1 MTTDTTEKGLESI
14 IEKSLL
20 ENSGY
25 LKGNPADYN
34 ADYAIDTGKLEAFL
48 LSTQEDKVQKSV
60 DFRNEHSR
68 HMFFERLKNDITK
81 RGVIDVLRKGFR
93 FNTTHFEMY
102 YPLPSELSEA
112 GQFYY
117 DNNLFSV
124 TRQVHFST
132 ANPDLSID
140 MVIFIN
146 GLPVVTIELKNHYT
160 GQTVA
165 NAVAQYSNPN
175 ERDPKQLL
183 LIPKRCAVHFAV
195 DDDNVKMC
203 TELKGKESW
212 FLPFDKG
219 VNGGAGNPVN
229 PNGPRTAYLWEYVL
243 TKQTLSY
250 IVENLAQVA
259 KFTDEKGR
267 LIKEVVVWPR
277 YHQLDA
283 VRYLVQETKSHP
295 LGQRFLIQHSA
306 GSGKSNTITW
316 LAFMLAQQL
325 NGNEKMMDS
334 IIVVTDRINL
344 DKQIRN
350 NINAY
355 NQLGNIVGW
364 ADSSESLRTQLSAG
378 KRIIITIVHKFP
390 YILKEIGSTLADRH
404 FAIII
409 DEAHSSQNGS
419 LSAKMNMALAG
430 VNAENEDDFED
441 ILNKT
446 IEGRKMVK
454 NANYYAFTATPKNK
468 TLEMFG
474 KKKVGLDG
482 KPILDPNGKVIF
494 EPHHNYTMMQAIQEG
509 FILDVLK
516 NYTPYQSY
524 YKVVESELIR
534 RRKED
539 PEFDRDQAQKKIRW
553 YVESRPETIEKKAAI
568 IVNHFINNVINK
580 AKVGGQAR
588 AMVVTSGIERAI
600 DYYFAINEQLK
611 NMRSPYKAVVA
622 FSGKKEYKGK
632 EETESSINGFPS
644 AEIEKN
650 MKVDPYRILV
660 VADKFQTG
668 YDEPL
673 LQTMYVDKV
682 LLDIKAVQTLSRL
695 NRCHPKK
702 KDTFILDFANNPEDI
717 QEAFQ
722 RYYKMT
728 CLGGETDPN
737 KLNDLVYEL
746 DEYNIYTFEDIER
759 YCRLYFGSASR
770 EELDPII
777 DACVDRFKA
786 DLQEEQQIACKSA
799 MKNFVRIYTFLAA
812 IMPFGSPEWEMR
824 WTFYKFLVT
833 KLPKLKRE
841 DFTEGL
847 LEAIDFDQLRI
858 VEQEAAKISLE
869 NENAEIA
876 PVPTGS
882 VVGGVKD
889 PDLAT
894 LSSILDE
901 FNTRYGGVEWEFPD
915 KVRKEIEELPK
926 ELAESESFANAVK
939 YADDNNIQLEG
950 GEALKQIIVNNMAA
964 RTELCRIFLDN
975 EEFQNFLIDR
985 IINAAK
991 PLVRAGLR

>member
-1 MTTDTTEKGLESI
+1 MPTDTSEKGLETL
-14 IEKSLL
+14 IEKYLL
-20 ENSGY
+20 EINGY
-25 LKGNPADYN
+25 YRGMPSDYST
-34 ADYAIDTGKLEAFL
+34 DYALDCDKLELFL
-48 LSTQEDKVQKSV
+48 CTTQEDKVQRTV
-60 DFRNEHSR
+60 DFKNPHIRHS
-68 HMFFERLKNDITK
+68 FFDRLKNEITK
-81 RGVIDVLRKGFR
+81 RGVIDVIRKGYNY
-93 FNTTHFEMY
+93 NTTHFDMY
-102 YPLPSELSEA
+102 YPFPSELSES
-112 GQFYY
+112 GQSYY
-117 DNNLFSV
+117 DRNIFSV
-124 TRQVHFST
+124 TRQVHFSV

-146 GLPVVTIELKNHYT
+146 GMPVITIELKNHYT
-160 GQTVA
+160 GQTVL

-175 ERDPKQLL
+175 ERNPKELL
-183 LIPKRCAVHFAV
+183 LQPRRCAVHFAV
-195 DDDNVKMC
+195 DDDNIRMC

-219 VNGGAGNPVN
+219 VDGGAGNPVN
-229 PNGPRTAYLWEYVL
+229 PSGPRTAYLWDYVL

-267 LIKEVVVWPR
+267 IVKESVVWPR

-283 VRYLVQETKSHP
+283 VRYLVQETKSHE
-295 LGQRFLIQHSA
+295 LGQKFLIQHSA

-325 NGNEKMMDS
+325 RGTEKLMDS
-334 IIVVTDRINL
+334 IIVVTDRVNL

-364 ADSSESLRTQLSAG
+364 ADSSETLRKELTAG

-390 YILKEIGSTLADRH
+390 FILKEIGTALADRR

-409 DEAHSSQNGS
+409 DEAHSSQSGS
-419 LSAKMNMALAG
+419 LSAKMNMAIAG
-430 VNAENEDDFED
+430 VDVENEEDFED

-474 KKKVGLDG
+474 KKIPQPDG
-482 KPILDPNGKVIF
+482 KPKF
-494 EPHHNYTMMQAIQEG
+494 EPHHNYTMRQAIQEG

-524 YKVVESELIR
+524 YKVVESEIIR
-534 RRKED
+534 KRKEN

-553 YVESRPETIEKKAAI
+553 YVESRPETVEKKAAI

-580 AKVGGQAR
+580 NQVGGQAR
-588 AMVVTSGIERAI
+588 AMVVTAGIERAI
-600 DYYFAINEQLK
+600 DYYYAISKQLQD
-611 NMRSPYKAVVA
+611 MRSPYKAVIA
-622 FSGKKEYKGK
+622 FSGKKVYHGK
-632 EETESSINGFPS
+632 EETEASINKFPS
-644 AEIEKN
+644 ADIEKN
-650 MKVDPYRILV
+650 MKLDPYRILV

-673 LQTMYVDKV
+673 LHTMYVDKG
-682 LLDIKAVQTLSRL
+682 LTDIKAVQTLSRL

-702 KDTFILDFANNPEDI
+702 KDTFILDFANDPEDI
-717 QEAFQ
+717 KESFQ

-728 CLGGETDPN
+728 TLAGETDPN
-737 KLNDLVYEL
+737 KLNDLIFEL
-746 DEYNIYTFEDIER
+746 DEFNIYTQAEIDL
-759 YCRLYFGSASR
+759 YCRKYLGSALR

-777 DACVDRFKA
+777 DTCVERFKN

-812 IMPFGSPEWEMR
+812 IMPFGSEDWEKR
-824 WTFYKFLVT
+824 WTFYKYLVT

-847 LEAIDFDQLRI
+847 LESIDFDQLRI
-858 VEQEAAKISLE
+858 VEQEAAKIFLE

-876 PVPTGS
+876 PVPTGN
-882 VVGGVKD
+882 GAAGKKE
-889 PDLAT
+889 PDLVK
-894 LSSILDE
+894 LSDILEE
-901 FNTRYGGVEWEFPD
+901 FNQRYGGVDWEYPD
-915 KVRKEIEELPK
+915 KVKKDIDELPK
-926 ELAESESFANAVK
+926 ELAENESFANAVLH
-939 YADDNNIQLEG
+939 ADEDNVQIEG
-950 GEALKQIIVNNMAA
+950 GEALKQIILNNMNA
-964 RTELCRIFLDN
+964 RTELFRVFLDDIN
-975 EEFQNFLIDR
+975 FQNFLVER
-985 IINAAK
+985 VINAARTM
-991 PLVRAGLR
+991 VRATAG

>member
-1 MTTDTTEKGLESI
+1 MPTDTSEKGLETL
-14 IEKSLL
+14 IEKCLL
-20 ENSGY
+20 ETNGY
-25 LKGNPADYN
+25 YRGVPSDYST
-34 ADYAIDTGKLEAFL
+34 DYALDCDKLELFL
-48 LSTQEDKVQKSV
+48 CSTQEDKVQRTV
-60 DFRNEHSR
+60 DFKNPHIRHS
-68 HMFFERLKNDITK
+68 FFDRLKNEITK
-81 RGVIDVLRKGFR
+81 RGVIDVIRKGYNY
-93 FNTTHFEMY
+93 NTTHFDMY
-102 YPLPSELSEA
+102 YPFPSELSES
-112 GQFYY
+112 GQSYY
-117 DNNLFSV
+117 DRNIFSV
-124 TRQVHFST
+124 TRQVHFSV

-146 GLPVVTIELKNHYT
+146 GMPVITIELKNHYT
-160 GQTVA
+160 GQTVL

-175 ERDPKQLL
+175 ERNPKELL
-183 LIPKRCAVHFAV
+183 LQPRRCAVHFAV
-195 DDDNVKMC
+195 DDDNIRMC

-219 VNGGAGNPVN
+219 VDGGAGNPVN
-229 PNGPRTAYLWEYVL
+229 PSGPRTAYLWDYVL

-267 LIKEVVVWPR
+267 VVKESVVWPR

-283 VRYLVQETKSHP
+283 VRYLVQETKSHE
-295 LGQRFLIQHSA
+295 LGQKFLIQHSA

-325 NGNEKMMDS
+325 RGTEKLMDS
-334 IIVVTDRINL
+334 IIVVTDRVNL

-364 ADSSESLRTQLSAG
+364 ADSSETLRKELTAG

-390 YILKEIGSTLADRH
+390 FILKEIGTALADRR

-409 DEAHSSQNGS
+409 DEAHSSQSGS
-419 LSAKMNMALAG
+419 LSAKMNMAIAG
-430 VNAENEDDFED
+430 VDVENEEDFED

-474 KKKVGLDG
+474 KKIPQPDG
-482 KPILDPNGKVIF
+482 KPKF
-494 EPHHNYTMMQAIQEG
+494 EPHHNYTMRQAIQEG

-524 YKVVESELIR
+524 YKVVESEIVR
-534 RRKED
+534 KRKEN

-553 YVESRPETIEKKAAI
+553 YVESRPETVEKKAAI

-580 AKVGGQAR
+580 NKVGGQAR
-588 AMVVTSGIERAI
+588 AMVVTAGIERAI
-600 DYYFAINEQLK
+600 DYYYAISKQLQDMK
-611 NMRSPYKAVVA
+611 SPYKAVIA
-622 FSGKKEYKGK
+622 FSGKKVYHGK
-632 EETESSINGFPS
+632 EETEASINKFPS
-644 AEIEKN
+644 ADIEKN
-650 MKVDPYRILV
+650 MKVDSYRILV

-673 LQTMYVDKV
+673 LHTMYVDKG
-682 LLDIKAVQTLSRL
+682 LTDIKAVQTLSRL

-702 KDTFILDFANNPEDI
+702 KDTFILDFANDPEDI
-717 QEAFQ
+717 KESFQ

-728 CLGGETDPN
+728 TLSGETDPN
-737 KLNDLVYEL
+737 KLNDLIFEL
-746 DEYNIYTFEDIER
+746 DEFNIYTQAEIDL
-759 YCRLYFGSASR
+759 YCRKYLGSSPR

-777 DACVDRFKA
+777 DTCVERFKN

-799 MKNFVRIYTFLAA
+799 MKNFVRIYAFLAA
-812 IMPFGSPEWEMR
+812 IMPFGSEDWEKR
-824 WTFYKFLVT
+824 WTFYKYLVT

-847 LEAIDFDQLRI
+847 LESIDFDQLRI
-858 VEQEAAKISLE
+858 VEQEAAKISVE

-876 PVPTGS
+876 PVPTGN
-882 VVGGVKD
+882 GAAGKKE
-889 PDLAT
+889 PDLVK
-894 LSSILDE
+894 LSDILEE
-901 FNTRYGGVEWEFPD
+901 FNQRYGGVEWEYPD
-915 KVRKEIEELPK
+915 KVKKDIDELPK
-926 ELAESESFANAVK
+926 ELAENESFANAVLH
-939 YADDNNIQLEG
+939 ADESTVQIEG
-950 GEALKQIIVNNMAA
+950 GDALQQIIVKNMAA
-964 RTELCRIFLDN
+964 RSELFRIFLEN
-975 EEFQNFLIDR
+975 QEFQNFLVER
-985 IINAAK
+985 VINVARTMVRGAA
-991 PLVRAGLR
+991 G

>member
-1 MTTDTTEKGLESI
+1 MPTDTSEKGLETL
-14 IEKSLL
+14 IEKCLL
-20 ENSGY
+20 ETNGY
-25 LKGNPADYN
+25 YRGMPSDYST
-34 ADYAIDTGKLEAFL
+34 DYALDCDKLEAFL
-48 LSTQEDKVQKSV
+48 WDTQEDKVQRTV
-60 DFRNEHSR
+60 DFKNPHIRHS
-68 HMFFERLKNDITK
+68 FFDRLKNEITK
-81 RGVIDVLRKGFR
+81 RGVIDVIRKGYNY
-93 FNTTHFEMY
+93 NTTHFDMY
-102 YPLPSELSEA
+102 YPFPSELSES
-112 GQFYY
+112 GQSYY
-117 DNNLFSV
+117 DRNIFSV
-124 TRQVHFST
+124 TRQVHFSV

-146 GLPVVTIELKNHYT
+146 GMPVITIELKNHYT
-160 GQTVA
+160 GQTVL

-175 ERDPKQLL
+175 ERNPKELL
-183 LIPKRCAVHFAV
+183 LQPRRCAVHFAV
-195 DDDNVKMC
+195 DDDNIRMC

-219 VNGGAGNPVN
+219 VDGGAGNPVN
-229 PNGPRTAYLWEYVL
+229 PGGPRTAYLWDYVL

-267 LIKEVVVWPR
+267 VVKESVVWPR

-283 VRYLVQETKSHP
+283 VRYLVQETKSHE
-295 LGQRFLIQHSA
+295 LGQKFLIQHSA

-325 NGNEKMMDS
+325 RGTEKLMDS
-334 IIVVTDRINL
+334 IIVVTDRVNL

-364 ADSSESLRTQLSAG
+364 ADSSETLRKELTAG

-390 YILKEIGSTLADRH
+390 FILKEIGTALADRR

-409 DEAHSSQNGS
+409 DEAHSSQSGS
-419 LSAKMNMALAG
+419 LSAKMNMAIAG
-430 VNAENEDDFED
+430 VNVENEEDFED

-474 KKKVGLDG
+474 KKIPQPDG
-482 KPILDPNGKVIF
+482 KPKFD
-494 EPHHNYTMMQAIQEG
+494 PHHNYTMRQAIQES

-524 YKVVESELIR
+524 YKVVESEIIR
-534 RRKED
+534 KRKEN

-553 YVESRPETIEKKAAI
+553 YVESRPETVEKKAAI

-580 AKVGGQAR
+580 NKVGGQAR
-588 AMVVTSGIERAI
+588 AMVVTAGIERAI
-600 DYYFAINEQLK
+600 DYYYAISKQLQD
-611 NMRSPYKAVVA
+611 MRSPYKAVVA
-622 FSGKKEYKGK
+622 FSGKKMYHGK
-632 EETESSINGFPS
+632 EETEASINKFPS
-644 AEIEKN
+644 ADIEKN

-673 LQTMYVDKV
+673 LHTMYVDKG
-682 LLDIKAVQTLSRL
+682 LTDIKAVQTLSRL

-702 KDTFILDFANNPEDI
+702 KDTFILDFANDPEDI
-717 QEAFQ
+717 KESFQ

-728 CLGGETDPN
+728 TLAGETDPN
-737 KLNDLVYEL
+737 KLNDLIFEL
-746 DEYNIYTFEDIER
+746 DEFNIYTQAEIDL
-759 YCRLYFGSASR
+759 YCRKYLGSSPR

-777 DACVDRFKA
+777 DTCVERFKN

-812 IMPFGSPEWEMR
+812 IMPFGSEDWEKR
-824 WTFYKFLVT
+824 WTFYKYLVT

-847 LEAIDFDQLRI
+847 LESIDFDQLRI

-876 PVPTGS
+876 PVPTGN
-882 VVGGVKD
+882 GAAGKKE
-889 PDLAT
+889 PDLVK
-894 LSSILDE
+894 LSDILEE
-901 FNTRYGGVEWEFPD
+901 FNQRYGGVDWEYPD
-915 KVRKEIEELPK
+915 KVKKDIDELPK
-926 ELAESESFANAVK
+926 ELAENESFANAVLH
-939 YADDNNIQLEG
+939 ADESTVQIEG
-950 GEALKQIIVNNMAA
+950 GDALQQIIVKNMAA
-964 RTELCRIFLDN
+964 RSELFRIFLEN
-975 EEFQNFLIDR
+975 QEFQNFLVER
-985 IINAAK
+985 VINVARTMVQMYAK
-991 PLVRAGLR
+991 M

>member
-1 MTTDTTEKGLESI
+1 MPTDTSEKGLETL
-14 IEKSLL
+14 IEKYLL
-20 ENSGY
+20 EQNGY
-25 LKGNPADYN
+25 YRGVPSDYST
-34 ADYAIDTGKLEAFL
+34 DYALDCDKLELFL
-48 LSTQEDKVQKSV
+48 CTTQEDKVQRTV
-60 DFRNEHSR
+60 DFKNPHIRHS
-68 HMFFERLKNDITK
+68 FFDRLKNEITK
-81 RGVIDVLRKGFR
+81 RGVIDVIRKGYNY
-93 FNTTHFEMY
+93 NTTHFDMY
-102 YPLPSELSEA
+102 YPFPSELSES
-112 GQFYY
+112 GQSYY
-117 DNNLFSV
+117 DRNIFSV
-124 TRQVHFST
+124 TRQVHFSV

-146 GLPVVTIELKNHYT
+146 GMPVITIELKNHYT
-160 GQTVA
+160 GQTVL

-175 ERDPKQLL
+175 ERNPKELL
-183 LIPKRCAVHFAV
+183 LQPRRCAVHFAV
-195 DDDNVKMC
+195 DDDNIRMC
-203 TELKGKESW
+203 SELKGKESW

-219 VNGGAGNPVN
+219 VDGGAGNPVN
-229 PNGPRTAYLWEYVL
+229 PSGPRTAYLWDYVL

-267 LIKEVVVWPR
+267 VVKESVVWPR

-283 VRYLVQETKSHP
+283 VRYLVQETKSHE
-295 LGQRFLIQHSA
+295 LGQKFLIQHSA

-325 NGNEKMMDS
+325 RGTEKLMDS
-334 IIVVTDRINL
+334 IIVVTDRVNL

-364 ADSSESLRTQLSAG
+364 ADSSETLRKELTAG

-390 YILKEIGSTLADRH
+390 FILKEIGTALADRR

-409 DEAHSSQNGS
+409 DEAHSSQSGS
-419 LSAKMNMALAG
+419 LSAKMNMAIAG
-430 VNAENEDDFED
+430 VDVESEEDFED

-474 KKKVGLDG
+474 KKIPQPDG
-482 KPILDPNGKVIF
+482 KPKF
-494 EPHHNYTMMQAIQEG
+494 EPHHNYTMRQAIQEG

-524 YKVVESELIR
+524 YKVVESEIIR
-534 RRKED
+534 KRKEN

-553 YVESRPETIEKKAAI
+553 YVESRPETVEKKAAI

-580 AKVGGQAR
+580 NKVGGQAR
-588 AMVVTSGIERAI
+588 AMVVTAGIERAI
-600 DYYFAINEQLK
+600 DYYYAISKQLQD
-611 NMRSPYKAVVA
+611 MRSPYKAVVA
-622 FSGKKEYKGK
+622 FSGKKVYHGK
-632 EETESSINGFPS
+632 EETEASINKFPS
-644 AEIEKN
+644 ADIEKN

-673 LQTMYVDKV
+673 LHTMYVDKG
-682 LLDIKAVQTLSRL
+682 LTDIKAVQTLSRL

-702 KDTFILDFANNPEDI
+702 KDTFILDFANDPEDI
-717 QEAFQ
+717 KESFQ

-728 CLGGETDPN
+728 TLAGETDPN
-737 KLNDLVYEL
+737 KLNDLIFEL
-746 DEYNIYTFEDIER
+746 DEFNIYTQAEIDL
-759 YCRLYFGSASR
+759 YCRKYLGSSPR

-777 DACVDRFKA
+777 DTCVERFKN

-812 IMPFGSPEWEMR
+812 IMPFGSEDWEKR
-824 WTFYKFLVT
+824 WTFYKYLVT

-847 LEAIDFDQLRI
+847 LESIDFDQLRI

-876 PVPTGS
+876 PVPTGN
-882 VVGGVKD
+882 GAAGKKE
-889 PDLAT
+889 PDLVK
-894 LSSILDE
+894 LSDILEE
-901 FNTRYGGVEWEFPD
+901 FNQRYGGVDWEYPD
-915 KVRKEIEELPK
+915 KVKKDIDELPK
-926 ELAESESFANAVK
+926 ELAENESFANAVLH
-939 YADDNNIQLEG
+939 ADESTVQIEG
-950 GEALKQIIVNNMAA
+950 NDALQQIIVKNMAA
-964 RTELCRIFLDN
+964 RSELFRIFLEN
-975 EEFQNFLIDR
+975 QEFQNFLVER
-985 IINAAK
+985 VINVARTMVRGAA
-991 PLVRAGLR
+991 G

>member
-1 MTTDTTEKGLESI
+1 MSTDTSEKGLETL
-14 IEKSLL
+14 IEKYLL
-20 ENSGY
+20 EANGY
-25 LKGNPADYN
+25 YRGMPSDYST
-34 ADYAIDTGKLEAFL
+34 DYALDCDKLELFL
-48 LSTQEDKVQKSV
+48 CSTQEDKVQRTV
-60 DFRNEHSR
+60 DFKNPHIRHS
-68 HMFFERLKNDITK
+68 FFDRLKNEITK
-81 RGVIDVLRKGFR
+81 RGVIDVIRKGYNY
-93 FNTTHFEMY
+93 NTTHFDMY
-102 YPLPSELSEA
+102 YPFPSELSES
-112 GQFYY
+112 GQSYY
-117 DNNLFSV
+117 DRNIFSV
-124 TRQVHFST
+124 TRQVHFSV

-146 GLPVVTIELKNHYT
+146 GMPVITIELKNHYT
-160 GQTVA
+160 GQTVL

-175 ERDPKQLL
+175 ERNPKELL
-183 LIPKRCAVHFAV
+183 LQPRRCAVHFAV
-195 DDDNVKMC
+195 DDDNIRMC
-203 TELKGKESW
+203 SELKGKESW

-219 VNGGAGNPVN
+219 VDGGAGNPVN
-229 PNGPRTAYLWEYVL
+229 PSGPRTAYLWDYVL

-267 LIKEVVVWPR
+267 LVKESVVWPR

-283 VRYLVQETKSHP
+283 VRYLVQETKSHE
-295 LGQRFLIQHSA
+295 LGQKFLIQHSA

-325 NGNEKMMDS
+325 RGTEKLMDS
-334 IIVVTDRINL
+334 IIVVTDRVNL

-364 ADSSESLRTQLSAG
+364 ADSSETLRKELTAG

-390 YILKEIGSTLADRH
+390 FILKEIGTALADRR

-409 DEAHSSQNGS
+409 DEAHSSQSGS
-419 LSAKMNMALAG
+419 LSAKMNMAIAG
-430 VNAENEDDFED
+430 VDVENEEDFED

-474 KKKVGLDG
+474 KKIPQPDG
-482 KPILDPNGKVIF
+482 KPKF
-494 EPHHNYTMMQAIQEG
+494 EPHHNYTMRQAIQEG

-524 YKVVESELIR
+524 YKVVESEIIR
-534 RRKED
+534 KRKEN

-553 YVESRPETIEKKAAI
+553 YVESRPETVEKKAAI

-580 AKVGGQAR
+580 NKVGGQAR
-588 AMVVTSGIERAI
+588 AMVVTAGIERAI
-600 DYYFAINEQLK
+600 DYYYAISKQLQD
-611 NMRSPYKAVVA
+611 MRSPYKAVIA
-622 FSGKKEYKGK
+622 FSGKKMYHGK
-632 EETESSINGFPS
+632 EETESSINKFPS
-644 AEIEKN
+644 ADIEKN
-650 MKVDPYRILV
+650 MKLDPYRILV

-673 LQTMYVDKV
+673 LHTMYVDKG
-682 LLDIKAVQTLSRL
+682 LTDIKAVQTLSRL

-702 KDTFILDFANNPEDI
+702 KDTFILDFANDPEDI
-717 QEAFQ
+717 KESFQ

-728 CLGGETDPN
+728 TLAGETDPN
-737 KLNDLVYEL
+737 KLNDLIFEL
-746 DEYNIYTFEDIER
+746 DEFNIYTQAEIDL
-759 YCRLYFGSASR
+759 YCRKYLGSSPR

-777 DACVDRFKA
+777 DTCVERFKN

-812 IMPFGSPEWEMR
+812 IMPFGSEDWEKR
-824 WTFYKFLVT
+824 WTFYKYLVM

-847 LEAIDFDQLRI
+847 LESIDFDQLRI

-876 PVPTGS
+876 PVPTGN
-882 VVGGVKD
+882 GAAGKKE
-889 PDLAT
+889 PDLVK
-894 LSSILDE
+894 LSDILEE
-901 FNTRYGGVEWEFPD
+901 FNQRYGGVEWEYPD
-915 KVRKEIEELPK
+915 KVKKDIDELPK
-926 ELAESESFANAVK
+926 ELAENESFANAVLH
-939 YADDNNIQLEG
+939 ADESTVQIEG
-950 GEALKQIIVNNMAA
+950 GDALQQIIVKNMAA
-964 RTELCRIFLDN
+964 RSELFRIFLEN
-975 EEFQNFLIDR
+975 QEFQNFLVER
-985 IINAAK
+985 VINAARTM
-991 PLVRAGLR
+991 VRGAVG

>member
-1 MTTDTTEKGLESI
+1 MPTDTSEKGLETL
-14 IEKSLL
+14 IEKYLL
-20 ENSGY
+20 EQNGY
-25 LKGNPADYN
+25 FRGMPSDYST
-34 ADYAIDTGKLEAFL
+34 DYALDCDKLEAFL
-48 LSTQEDKVQKSV
+48 WDTQEDKVQKAV
-60 DFRNEHSR
+60 DFKNPHIRHS
-68 HMFFERLKNDITK
+68 FFDRLKNEITK
-81 RGVIDVLRKGFR
+81 RGVIDVIRKGYNY
-93 FNTTHFEMY
+93 NTTHFDLY
-102 YPLPSELSEA
+102 YPLPSELSEL
-112 GQFYY
+112 GLTFYEH
-117 DNNLFSV
+117 NIFSV
-124 TRQVHFST
+124 TRQVHFSV

-146 GLPVVTIELKNHYT
+146 GMPVITIELKNHYT
-160 GQTVA
+160 GQTVL

-175 ERDPKQLL
+175 ERNPKELL
-183 LIPKRCAVHFAV
+183 LQPRRCAVHFAV
-195 DDDNVKMC
+195 DDDNIRMC

-219 VNGGAGNPVN
+219 VDGGAGNPVN
-229 PNGPRTAYLWEYVL
+229 PSGPRTAYLWDYVL

-267 LIKEVVVWPR
+267 VVKESVVWPR

-283 VRYLVQETKSHP
+283 VRYLVQETKSHE
-295 LGQRFLIQHSA
+295 LGQKFLIQHSA

-325 NGNEKMMDS
+325 RGTEKLMDS
-334 IIVVTDRINL
+334 IIVVTDRVNL

-364 ADSSESLRTQLSAG
+364 ADSSETLRKELTAG

-390 YILKEIGSTLADRH
+390 FILKEIGTALADRR

-409 DEAHSSQNGS
+409 DEAHSSQSGS
-419 LSAKMNMALAG
+419 LSAKMNMAIAG
-430 VNAENEDDFED
+430 VDVENEEDFED

-474 KKKVGLDG
+474 KKIPQPDG
-482 KPILDPNGKVIF
+482 KPKF
-494 EPHHNYTMMQAIQEG
+494 EPHHNYTMRQAIQEG

-524 YKVVESELIR
+524 YKVVESEIIR
-534 RRKED
+534 KRKEN

-553 YVESRPETIEKKAAI
+553 YVECRPETVEKKAAI

-580 AKVGGQAR
+580 NKVGGQAR
-588 AMVVTSGIERAI
+588 AMVVTAGIERAI
-600 DYYFAINEQLK
+600 DYYYAISKQLQDMK
-611 NMRSPYKAVVA
+611 SPYKAVIA
-622 FSGKKEYKGK
+622 FSGKKVYHGK
-632 EETESSINGFPS
+632 EETEASINKFPS
-644 AEIEKN
+644 ADIEKN
-650 MKVDPYRILV
+650 MKMDPYRILV

-673 LQTMYVDKV
+673 LHTMYVDKG
-682 LLDIKAVQTLSRL
+682 LTDIKAVQTLSRL

-702 KDTFILDFANNPEDI
+702 KDTFILDFANDPEDI
-717 QEAFQ
+717 KESFQ

-728 CLGGETDPN
+728 TLAGETDPN
-737 KLNDLVYEL
+737 KLNDLIFEL
-746 DEYNIYTFEDIER
+746 DEFNIYTQAEIDL
-759 YCRLYFGSASR
+759 YCRKYLGSSPR

-777 DACVDRFKA
+777 DTCVERFKN

-812 IMPFGSPEWEMR
+812 IMPFGSEDWEKR
-824 WTFYKFLVT
+824 WTFYKYLVT

-847 LEAIDFDQLRI
+847 LESIDFDQLRI

-876 PVPTGS
+876 PVPTGN
-882 VVGGVKD
+882 GAAGKKE
-889 PDLAT
+889 PDLVK
-894 LSSILDE
+894 LSDILEE
-901 FNTRYGGVEWEFPD
+901 FNQRYGGVDWEYPD
-915 KVRKEIEELPK
+915 KVKKDIDELPK
-926 ELAESESFANAVK
+926 ELAENESFANAVLH
-939 YADDNNIQLEG
+939 ADESTVQIEG
-950 GEALKQIIVNNMAA
+950 GDALQQIIVKNMAA
-964 RTELCRIFLDN
+964 RSELFRIFLEN
-975 EEFQNFLIDR
+975 QEFQNFLVER
-985 IINAAK
+985 VINAARTM
-991 PLVRAGLR
+991 VRGAVG

>member
-1 MTTDTTEKGLESI
+1 MPTDTSEKGLETL
-14 IEKSLL
+14 IEKCLL
-20 ENSGY
+20 ETNGY
-25 LKGNPADYN
+25 YRGMPSDYST
-34 ADYAIDTGKLEAFL
+34 DYALDCDKLELFL
-48 LSTQEDKVQKSV
+48 CSTQEDKVQRTV
-60 DFRNEHSR
+60 DFKNPHIRHS
-68 HMFFERLKNDITK
+68 FFDRLKNEITK
-81 RGVIDVLRKGFR
+81 RGVIDVIRKGYNY
-93 FNTTHFEMY
+93 NTTHFDMY
-102 YPLPSELSEA
+102 YPFPSELSES
-112 GQFYY
+112 GQSYY
-117 DNNLFSV
+117 DRNIFSV
-124 TRQVHFST
+124 TRQVHFSV

-146 GLPVVTIELKNHYT
+146 GMPVITIELKNHYT
-160 GQTVA
+160 GQTVL

-175 ERDPKQLL
+175 ERNPKELL
-183 LIPKRCAVHFAV
+183 LQPRRCAVHFAV
-195 DDDNVKMC
+195 DDDNIRMC

-219 VNGGAGNPVN
+219 VDGGAGNPVN
-229 PNGPRTAYLWEYVL
+229 PSGPRTAYLWDYVL

-267 LIKEVVVWPR
+267 VVKESVVWPR

-283 VRYLVQETKSHP
+283 VRYLVQETKSHE
-295 LGQRFLIQHSA
+295 LGQKFLIQHSA

-325 NGNEKMMDS
+325 RGTEKLMDS
-334 IIVVTDRINL
+334 IIVVTDRVNL

-364 ADSSESLRTQLSAG
+364 ADSSETLRKELTAG

-390 YILKEIGSTLADRH
+390 FILKEIGTALADRR

-409 DEAHSSQNGS
+409 DEAHSSQSGS
-419 LSAKMNMALAG
+419 LSAKMNMAIAG
-430 VNAENEDDFED
+430 IDVENEEDFED

-474 KKKVGLDG
+474 KKIPQPDG
-482 KPILDPNGKVIF
+482 KPKF
-494 EPHHNYTMMQAIQEG
+494 EPHHNYTMRQAIQEG

-524 YKVVESELIR
+524 YKVVESEIIR
-534 RRKED
+534 KRKEN

-553 YVESRPETIEKKAAI
+553 YVESRPETVEKKAAI

-580 AKVGGQAR
+580 NKVGGQAR
-588 AMVVTSGIERAI
+588 AMVVTAGIERAI
-600 DYYFAINEQLK
+600 DYYYAISKQLQD
-611 NMRSPYKAVVA
+611 MRSPYKAVVA
-622 FSGKKEYKGK
+622 FSGKKVYHGK
-632 EETESSINGFPS
+632 EETEASINKFPS
-644 AEIEKN
+644 ADIEKN

-673 LQTMYVDKV
+673 LHTMYVDKG
-682 LLDIKAVQTLSRL
+682 LTDIKAVQTLSRL

-702 KDTFILDFANNPEDI
+702 KDTFILDFANDPEDI
-717 QEAFQ
+717 KESFQ

-728 CLGGETDPN
+728 TLAGETDPN
-737 KLNDLVYEL
+737 KLNDLIFEL
-746 DEYNIYTFEDIER
+746 DEFNIYTQAEIDL
-759 YCRLYFGSASR
+759 YCRKYLGSSPR

-777 DACVDRFKA
+777 DTCVERFKN

-812 IMPFGSPEWEMR
+812 IMPFGSENWEKR
-824 WTFYKFLVT
+824 WTFYKYLVT

-847 LEAIDFDQLRI
+847 LESIDFDQLRI

-876 PVPTGS
+876 PVPTGN
-882 VVGGVKD
+882 GAAGKKE
-889 PDLAT
+889 PDLVK
-894 LSSILDE
+894 LSDILEE
-901 FNTRYGGVEWEFPD
+901 FNQRYGGVEWEYPD
-915 KVRKEIEELPK
+915 KVKKDIDELPK
-926 ELAESESFANAVK
+926 ELAENESFANAVLH
-939 YADDNNIQLEG
+939 ADESTVQIEG
-950 GEALKQIIVNNMAA
+950 GDALQQIIVKNMAA
-964 RTELCRIFLDN
+964 RSELFRIFLEN
-975 EEFQNFLIDR
+975 QEFQNFLVER
-985 IINAAK
+985 VINVARTMVRGAA
-991 PLVRAGLR
+991 G

>member
-1 MTTDTTEKGLESI
+1 MPTDTSEKGLETL
-14 IEKSLL
+14 IEKCLL
-20 ENSGY
+20 ETNGY
-25 LKGNPADYN
+25 YRGVPSDYST
-34 ADYAIDTGKLEAFL
+34 DYALDCDKLELFL
-48 LSTQEDKVQKSV
+48 CSTQEDKVQRTV
-60 DFRNEHSR
+60 DFKNPHIRHS
-68 HMFFERLKNDITK
+68 FFDRLKNEITK
-81 RGVIDVLRKGFR
+81 RGVIDVIRKGYNY
-93 FNTTHFEMY
+93 NTTHFDMY
-102 YPLPSELSEA
+102 YPFPSELSES
-112 GQFYY
+112 GQSYY
-117 DNNLFSV
+117 DQNIFSV
-124 TRQVHFST
+124 TRQVHFSV

-146 GLPVVTIELKNHYT
+146 GMPVITIELKNHYT
-160 GQTVA
+160 GQTVL

-175 ERDPKQLL
+175 ERNPKELL
-183 LIPKRCAVHFAV
+183 LQPRRCAVHFAV
-195 DDDNVKMC
+195 DDDNIRMC

-219 VNGGAGNPVN
+219 VDGGAGNPVN
-229 PNGPRTAYLWEYVL
+229 PSGPRTAYLWDYVL
-243 TKQTLSY
+243 TKQALSY

-267 LIKEVVVWPR
+267 VVKESVVWPR

-283 VRYLVQETKSHP
+283 VRYLVQETKSHE
-295 LGQRFLIQHSA
+295 LGQKFLIQHSA

-325 NGNEKMMDS
+325 RGTEKLMDS
-334 IIVVTDRINL
+334 IIVVTDRVNL

-364 ADSSESLRTQLSAG
+364 ADSSETLRKELTAG

-390 YILKEIGSTLADRH
+390 FILKEIGTALADRR

-409 DEAHSSQNGS
+409 DEAHSSQSGS
-419 LSAKMNMALAG
+419 LSAKMNMAIAG
-430 VNAENEDDFED
+430 VDVENEEDFED

-474 KKKVGLDG
+474 KKIPQPDG
-482 KPILDPNGKVIF
+482 TSKF
-494 EPHHNYTMMQAIQEG
+494 EPHHNYTMRQAIQEG

-524 YKVVESELIR
+524 YKVVESEIIR
-534 RRKED
+534 KRKEN

-553 YVESRPETIEKKAAI
+553 YVESRPETVEKKAAI

-580 AKVGGQAR
+580 NKVGGQAR
-588 AMVVTSGIERAI
+588 AMVVTAGIERAI
-600 DYYFAINEQLK
+600 DYYYAISKQLQDMK
-611 NMRSPYKAVVA
+611 SPYKAVVA
-622 FSGKKEYKGK
+622 FSGKKVYHGK
-632 EETESSINGFPS
+632 EETEANINKFPS
-644 AEIEKN
+644 ADIEKN
-650 MKVDPYRILV
+650 IKVDPYRIHV

-673 LQTMYVDKV
+673 LHTMYVDKG

-702 KDTFILDFANNPEDI
+702 KDTFILDFANDPEDI
-717 QEAFQ
+717 KESFQ

-728 CLGGETDPN
+728 TLAGETDPN
-737 KLNDLVYEL
+737 KLNDLIFEL
-746 DEYNIYTFEDIER
+746 DEYNIYTQAEIDL
-759 YCRLYFGSASR
+759 YCRKYLGSSPR

-777 DACVDRFKA
+777 DTCVERFKN

-812 IMPFGSPEWEMR
+812 IMPFGSEDWEKR
-824 WTFYKFLVT
+824 WTFYKYIVT

-847 LEAIDFDQLRI
+847 LESIDFDQLRI

-876 PVPTGS
+876 PVPTGN
-882 VVGGVKD
+882 GAAGKKE
-889 PDLAT
+889 PDLVK
-894 LSSILDE
+894 LSDILEE
-901 FNTRYGGVEWEFPD
+901 FNQRYGGVEWEYPD
-915 KVRKEIEELPK
+915 KVKKDIDELPK
-926 ELAESESFANAVK
+926 ELAENESFANAVLH
-939 YADDNNIQLEG
+939 ADESTVQIEG
-950 GEALKQIIVNNMAA
+950 NDALQQIIVKNMAA
-964 RTELCRIFLDN
+964 RSELFRIFLEN
-975 EEFQNFLIDR
+975 QEFQNFLVER
-985 IINAAK
+985 VINVARTMVRGAA
-991 PLVRAGLR
+991 G

>member
-1 MTTDTTEKGLESI
+1 MSTDTSEKGLETL
-14 IEKSLL
+14 IEKYLL
-20 ENSGY
+20 ETNGY
-25 LKGNPADYN
+25 YRGIPSDYST
-34 ADYAIDTGKLEAFL
+34 DYALDCDKLELFL
-48 LSTQEDKVQKSV
+48 CTTQEEKVQRTV
-60 DFRNEHSR
+60 DFKNPHIRHS
-68 HMFFERLKNDITK
+68 FFDRLKNEITK
-81 RGVIDVLRKGFR
+81 RGVIDVIRKGYNY
-93 FNTTHFEMY
+93 NTTHFDMY
-102 YPLPSELSEA
+102 YPFPSELSES
-112 GQFYY
+112 GQSYY
-117 DNNLFSV
+117 DRNIFSV
-124 TRQVHFST
+124 TRQVHFSV

-146 GLPVVTIELKNHYT
+146 GMPVITIELKNHYT
-160 GQTVA
+160 GQTVL

-175 ERDPKQLL
+175 ERNPKELL
-183 LIPKRCAVHFAV
+183 LQPRRCAVHFAV
-195 DDDNVKMC
+195 DDDNIRMC

-219 VNGGAGNPVN
+219 VDGGAGNPVN
-229 PNGPRTAYLWEYVL
+229 PSGPRTAYLWDYVL

-267 LIKEVVVWPR
+267 LVKESVVWPR

-283 VRYLVQETKSHP
+283 VRYLVQETKSHE
-295 LGQRFLIQHSA
+295 LGQKFLIQHSA

-325 NGNEKMMDS
+325 RGTEKLMYS
-334 IIVVTDRINL
+334 IIVVTDRVNL

-364 ADSSESLRTQLSAG
+364 ADSSETLRKELTAG

-390 YILKEIGSTLADRH
+390 FILKEIGTALADRR

-409 DEAHSSQNGS
+409 DEAHSSQSGS
-419 LSAKMNMALAG
+419 LSAKMNMAIAG
-430 VNAENEDDFED
+430 VDVENEEDFED

-474 KKKVGLDG
+474 KKIPQPDG
-482 KPILDPNGKVIF
+482 KPKF
-494 EPHHNYTMMQAIQEG
+494 EPHHNYTMRQAIQEG

-524 YKVVESELIR
+524 YKVVESEIIR
-534 RRKED
+534 KRKEN
-539 PEFDRDQAQKKIRW
+539 PEFDRNQAQKKIRW
-553 YVESRPETIEKKAAI
+553 YVESRPETVEKKAAI

-580 AKVGGQAR
+580 NKVGGQAR
-588 AMVVTSGIERAI
+588 AMVVTAGIERAI
-600 DYYFAINEQLK
+600 DYYYAISKQLQDMK
-611 NMRSPYKAVVA
+611 SPYKAVIA
-622 FSGKKEYKGK
+622 FSGKKVYHGK
-632 EETESSINGFPS
+632 EETEASINKFPS
-644 AEIEKN
+644 ADIEKN

-673 LQTMYVDKV
+673 LHTMYVDKG
-682 LLDIKAVQTLSRL
+682 LTDIKAVQTLSRL

-702 KDTFILDFANNPEDI
+702 KDTFILDFANDPEDI
-717 QEAFQ
+717 KESFQ

-728 CLGGETDPN
+728 TLAGETDPN
-737 KLNDLVYEL
+737 KLNDLIFEL
-746 DEYNIYTFEDIER
+746 DEFNIYTQAEIDL
-759 YCRLYFGSASR
+759 YCRKYLGSSPR

-777 DACVDRFKA
+777 DTCVERFKN

-812 IMPFGSPEWEMR
+812 IMPFGSEDWEKR
-824 WTFYKFLVT
+824 WTFYKYLVT

-847 LEAIDFDQLRI
+847 LESIDFDQLRI

-876 PVPTGS
+876 PVPTGN
-882 VVGGVKD
+882 GVAGKKE
-889 PDLAT
+889 PDLVK
-894 LSSILDE
+894 LSDILEE
-901 FNTRYGGVEWEFPD
+901 FNQRYGGVDWEYPD
-915 KVRKEIEELPK
+915 KVKKDIDELPK
-926 ELAESESFANAVK
+926 ELAENESFANAVLH
-939 YADDNNIQLEG
+939 ADESTVQIEG
-950 GEALKQIIVNNMAA
+950 GDALQQIIVKNMAA
-964 RTELCRIFLDN
+964 RSELFRIFLEN
-975 EEFQNFLIDR
+975 QEFQNFLVER
-985 IINAAK
+985 VINAARTM
-991 PLVRAGLR
+991 VRATAR

>member
-1 MTTDTTEKGLESI
+1 MSTDTSEKGLETL
-14 IEKSLL
+14 IEKYLL
-20 ENSGY
+20 EQNGY
-25 LKGNPADYN
+25 FKGKPSDYST
-34 ADYAIDTGKLEAFL
+34 DYALDCDKLELFL
-48 LSTQEDKVQKSV
+48 CTTQEDKVQRTV
-60 DFRNEHSR
+60 DFKNPHIRHS
-68 HMFFERLKNDITK
+68 FFDRLKNEITK
-81 RGVIDVLRKGFR
+81 RGVIDVIRKGYNY
-93 FNTTHFEMY
+93 NTTHFDMY
-102 YPLPSELSEA
+102 YPFPSELSES
-112 GQFYY
+112 GQSYY
-117 DNNLFSV
+117 DRNIFSV
-124 TRQVHFST
+124 TRQVHFSV

-146 GLPVVTIELKNHYT
+146 GMPVITIELKNHYT
-160 GQTVA
+160 GQTVL

-175 ERDPKQLL
+175 ERNPKELL
-183 LIPKRCAVHFAV
+183 LQPRRCAVHFAV
-195 DDDNVKMC
+195 DDDNIRMC

-219 VNGGAGNPVN
+219 VDGGAGNPVN
-229 PNGPRTAYLWEYVL
+229 PSGPRTAYLWDYVL

-267 LIKEVVVWPR
+267 VVKESVVWPR

-283 VRYLVQETKSHP
+283 VRYLVQETKSHE
-295 LGQRFLIQHSA
+295 LGQKFLIQHSA

-325 NGNEKMMDS
+325 RGTEKLMDS
-334 IIVVTDRINL
+334 IIVVTDRVNL

-364 ADSSESLRTQLSAG
+364 ADSSETLRKELTAG

-390 YILKEIGSTLADRH
+390 FILKEIGTALADRR

-409 DEAHSSQNGS
+409 DEAHSSQSGS
-419 LSAKMNMALAG
+419 LSAKMNMAIAG
-430 VNAENEDDFED
+430 VDVENEEDFED

-474 KKKVGLDG
+474 KKIPQPDG
-482 KPILDPNGKVIF
+482 KPKF
-494 EPHHNYTMMQAIQEG
+494 EPHHNYTMRQAIQEG

-524 YKVVESELIR
+524 YKVVESEIIR
-534 RRKED
+534 KRKEN

-553 YVESRPETIEKKAAI
+553 YVESRPETVEKKAAI

-580 AKVGGQAR
+580 NKVGGQAR
-588 AMVVTSGIERAI
+588 AMVVTAGIERAI
-600 DYYFAINEQLK
+600 DYYYAISKQLQD
-611 NMRSPYKAVVA
+611 MRSPYKAVIA
-622 FSGKKEYKGK
+622 FSGKKMYHGK
-632 EETESSINGFPS
+632 EETEASINKFSS
-644 AEIEKN
+644 ADIEKN

-673 LQTMYVDKV
+673 LHTMYVDKG
-682 LLDIKAVQTLSRL
+682 LTDIKAVQTLSRL

-702 KDTFILDFANNPEDI
+702 KDTFILDFANDPEDI
-717 QEAFQ
+717 KESFQ

-728 CLGGETDPN
+728 TLAGETDPN
-737 KLNDLVYEL
+737 KLNDLIFEL
-746 DEYNIYTFEDIER
+746 DEFNIYTQAEIDL
-759 YCRLYFGSASR
+759 YCRKYLGSSPR

-777 DACVDRFKA
+777 DTCVERFKN

-812 IMPFGSPEWEMR
+812 IMPFGSEDWEKR
-824 WTFYKFLVT
+824 WTFYKYLVT

-847 LEAIDFDQLRI
+847 LESIDFDQLRI

-876 PVPTGS
+876 PVPTGN
-882 VVGGVKD
+882 GAAGKKE
-889 PDLAT
+889 PDLVK
-894 LSSILDE
+894 LSDILEE
-901 FNTRYGGVEWEFPD
+901 FNQRYGGVDWEYPD
-915 KVRKEIEELPK
+915 KVKKDIDELPK
-926 ELAESESFANAVK
+926 ELAENESFANAVLH
-939 YADDNNIQLEG
+939 ADESTVQIEG
-950 GEALKQIIVNNMAA
+950 GDALQQIIVKNMAA
-964 RTELCRIFLDN
+964 RSELFRIFLEN
-975 EEFQNFLIDR
+975 QEFQNFLVER
-985 IINAAK
+985 VINAARTM
-991 PLVRAGLR
+991 VRATAG

>member
-1 MTTDTTEKGLESI
+1 MPS
-14 IEKSLL
+14 
-20 ENSGY
+20 
-25 LKGNPADYN
+25 DYST
-34 ADYAIDTGKLEAFL
+34 DYALDCDKLELFL
-48 LSTQEDKVQKSV
+48 CSTQEDKVQRTV
-60 DFRNEHSR
+60 DFKNPHIRHS
-68 HMFFERLKNDITK
+68 FFDRLKNEITK
-81 RGVIDVLRKGFR
+81 RGVIDVIRKGYNY
-93 FNTTHFEMY
+93 NTTHFDMY
-102 YPLPSELSEA
+102 YPFPSELSES
-112 GQFYY
+112 GQSYY
-117 DNNLFSV
+117 DQNIFSV
-124 TRQVHFST
+124 TRQVHFSV

-146 GLPVVTIELKNHYT
+146 GMPVVTIELKNHYT
-160 GQTVA
+160 GQTVL

-175 ERDPKQLL
+175 ERNPKELL
-183 LIPKRCAVHFAV
+183 LQPRRCAVHFAV
-195 DDDNVKMC
+195 DDDNIRMC

-219 VNGGAGNPVN
+219 VDGGAGNPVN
-229 PNGPRTAYLWEYVL
+229 PSGPRTAYLWDYVL

-267 LIKEVVVWPR
+267 VVKESVVWPR

-283 VRYLVQETKSHP
+283 VRYLVQETKSHE
-295 LGQRFLIQHSA
+295 LGQKFLIQHSA

-325 NGNEKMMDS
+325 RGTEKLMDS
-334 IIVVTDRINL
+334 IIVVTDRVNL

-364 ADSSESLRTQLSAG
+364 ADSSETLRKELTAG

-390 YILKEIGSTLADRH
+390 FILKEIGTALADRR

-409 DEAHSSQNGS
+409 DEAHSSQSGS
-419 LSAKMNMALAG
+419 LSAKMNMAIAG
-430 VNAENEDDFED
+430 VDVENEEDFED

-474 KKKVGLDG
+474 KKIPQPDG
-482 KPILDPNGKVIF
+482 KSKF
-494 EPHHNYTMMQAIQEG
+494 EPHHNYTMRQAIQEG

-524 YKVVESELIR
+524 YKVVESEIIR
-534 RRKED
+534 KRKEN

-553 YVESRPETIEKKAAI
+553 YVESRPETVEKKAAI

-580 AKVGGQAR
+580 NKVGGQAR
-588 AMVVTSGIERAI
+588 AMVVTAGIERAI
-600 DYYFAINEQLK
+600 DYYYAISKQLQ
-611 NMRSPYKAVVA
+611 NMKSPYKAVVA
-622 FSGKKEYKGK
+622 FSGKKVYHGK
-632 EETESSINGFPS
+632 EETEASINKFPS
-644 AEIEKN
+644 ADIEKN

-673 LQTMYVDKV
+673 LHTMYVDKG
-682 LLDIKAVQTLSRL
+682 LTDIKAVQTLSRL

-702 KDTFILDFANNPEDI
+702 KDTFILDFANDPEDI
-717 QEAFQ
+717 KESFQ

-728 CLGGETDPN
+728 TLAGETDPN
-737 KLNDLVYEL
+737 KLNDLIFEL
-746 DEYNIYTFEDIER
+746 DEFNIYTQAEIDL
-759 YCRLYFGSASR
+759 YCRKYLGSSPR

-777 DACVDRFKA
+777 DTCVERFKN

-812 IMPFGSPEWEMR
+812 IMPFGSEDWEKR
-824 WTFYKFLVT
+824 WTFYKYLVT

-847 LEAIDFDQLRI
+847 LESIDFDQLRI

-876 PVPTGS
+876 PVPTGN
-882 VVGGVKD
+882 GAAGKKE
-889 PDLAT
+889 PDLVK
-894 LSSILDE
+894 LSDILEE
-901 FNTRYGGVEWEFPD
+901 FNQRYGGVDWEYPD
-915 KVRKEIEELPK
+915 KVKKDIDELPK
-926 ELAESESFANAVK
+926 ELAENESFANAVLH
-939 YADDNNIQLEG
+939 ADESTVQIEG
-950 GEALKQIIVNNMAA
+950 NDALQQIIVKNMAA
-964 RTELCRIFLDN
+964 RSELFRIFLEN
-975 EEFQNFLIDR
+975 QEFQNFLVER
-985 IINAAK
+985 VINVARTMVRGAA
-991 PLVRAGLR
+991 G

>member
-1 MTTDTTEKGLESI
+1 MSTDTSEKGLETL
-14 IEKSLL
+14 IEKYLL
-20 ENSGY
+20 EANGY
-25 LKGNPADYN
+25 YRGMPSDYST
-34 ADYAIDTGKLEAFL
+34 DYALDCDKLELFL
-48 LSTQEDKVQKSV
+48 CSTQEDKVQRTV
-60 DFRNEHSR
+60 DFKNPHIRHS
-68 HMFFERLKNDITK
+68 FFDRLKNEITK
-81 RGVIDVLRKGFR
+81 RGVIDVIRKGYNY
-93 FNTTHFEMY
+93 NTTHFDMY
-102 YPLPSELSEA
+102 YPFPSELSES
-112 GQFYY
+112 GQSYY
-117 DNNLFSV
+117 DRNIFSV
-124 TRQVHFST
+124 TRQVHFSV

-146 GLPVVTIELKNHYT
+146 GMPVITIELKNHYT
-160 GQTVA
+160 GQTVL

-175 ERDPKQLL
+175 ERNPKELL
-183 LIPKRCAVHFAV
+183 LQPRRCAVHFAV
-195 DDDNVKMC
+195 DDDNIRMC

-219 VNGGAGNPVN
+219 VDGGAGNPVN
-229 PNGPRTAYLWEYVL
+229 PSGPRTAYLWDYVL

-267 LIKEVVVWPR
+267 VVKESVVWPR

-283 VRYLVQETKSHP
+283 VRYLVQETKSHE
-295 LGQRFLIQHSA
+295 LGQKFLIQHSA

-325 NGNEKMMDS
+325 RGTEKLMDS
-334 IIVVTDRINL
+334 IIVVTDRVNL

-364 ADSSESLRTQLSAG
+364 ADSSETLRKELTAG

-390 YILKEIGSTLADRH
+390 FILKEIGTALADRR

-409 DEAHSSQNGS
+409 DEAHSSQSGS
-419 LSAKMNMALAG
+419 LSAKMNMAIAG
-430 VNAENEDDFED
+430 VDVESEEDFED

-474 KKKVGLDG
+474 KKIPQPDG
-482 KPILDPNGKVIF
+482 KPKF
-494 EPHHNYTMMQAIQEG
+494 EPHHNYTMRQAIQEG

-524 YKVVESELIR
+524 YKVVESEIIR
-534 RRKED
+534 KRKEN

-553 YVESRPETIEKKAAI
+553 YVESRPETVEKKAAI

-580 AKVGGQAR
+580 NKVGGQAR
-588 AMVVTSGIERAI
+588 AMVVTAGIERAI
-600 DYYFAINEQLK
+600 DYYYAISKQLQD
-611 NMRSPYKAVVA
+611 MRSPYKAVVA
-622 FSGKKEYKGK
+622 FSGKKVYHGK
-632 EETESSINGFPS
+632 EETEASINKFPS
-644 AEIEKN
+644 ADIEKN

-673 LQTMYVDKV
+673 LHTMYVDKG
-682 LLDIKAVQTLSRL
+682 LTDIKAVQTLSRL

-702 KDTFILDFANNPEDI
+702 KDTFILDFANDPEDI
-717 QEAFQ
+717 KESFQ

-728 CLGGETDPN
+728 TLAGETDPN
-737 KLNDLVYEL
+737 KLNDLIFEL
-746 DEYNIYTFEDIER
+746 DEFNIYTQAEIDL
-759 YCRLYFGSASR
+759 YCRKYLGSSPR

-777 DACVDRFKA
+777 DTCVERFKN

-812 IMPFGSPEWEMR
+812 IMPFGSEDWEKR
-824 WTFYKFLVT
+824 WTFYKYLVT

-847 LEAIDFDQLRI
+847 LESIDFDQLRI

-876 PVPTGS
+876 PVPTGN
-882 VVGGVKD
+882 GAAGKKE
-889 PDLAT
+889 PDLVK
-894 LSSILDE
+894 LSDILEE
-901 FNTRYGGVEWEFPD
+901 FNQRYGGVDWEYPD
-915 KVRKEIEELPK
+915 KVKKDIDELPK
-926 ELAESESFANAVK
+926 ELAENESFANAVLH
-939 YADDNNIQLEG
+939 ADESTVQIEG
-950 GEALKQIIVNNMAA
+950 GDALQQIIVKNMAA
-964 RTELCRIFLDN
+964 RSELFRIFLEN
-975 EEFQNFLIDR
+975 QEFQNFLVERVIS
-985 IINAAK
+985 AARTM
-991 PLVRAGLR
+991 VRATAE

>member
-1 MTTDTTEKGLESI
+1 MPTDTSEKGLETL
-14 IEKSLL
+14 IEKYLL
-20 ENSGY
+20 ETNGY
-25 LKGNPADYN
+25 YRGVPSDYST
-34 ADYAIDTGKLEAFL
+34 DYALDCNKLEAFL
-48 LSTQEDKVQKSV
+48 CSTQEDKVQRTV
-60 DFRNEHSR
+60 DFKNPHIRHS
-68 HMFFERLKNDITK
+68 FFDRLKNEITK
-81 RGVIDVLRKGFR
+81 RGVIDVIRKGYNY
-93 FNTTHFEMY
+93 NTTHFDMY
-102 YPLPSELSEA
+102 YPLPSELSES
-112 GQFYY
+112 GQNYY
-117 DNNLFSV
+117 DKNIFSV
-124 TRQVHFST
+124 TRQVHFSV

-146 GLPVVTIELKNHYT
+146 GMPVITIELKNHYT
-160 GQTVA
+160 GQTVL

-175 ERDPKQLL
+175 ERNPKELL
-183 LIPKRCAVHFAV
+183 LQPRRCAVHFAV
-195 DDDNVKMC
+195 DDDNIRMC

-219 VNGGAGNPVN
+219 VDGGAGNPVN
-229 PNGPRTAYLWEYVL
+229 PSGPRTAYLWDYVL

-267 LIKEVVVWPR
+267 VVKESVVWPR

-283 VRYLVQETKSHP
+283 VRYLVQETKSHE

-325 NGNEKMMDS
+325 RGTEKLMDS
-334 IIVVTDRINL
+334 IIVVTDRVNL

-364 ADSSESLRTQLSAG
+364 ADSSETLRKELTAG

-390 YILKEIGSTLADRH
+390 FILKEIGTALADRR

-409 DEAHSSQNGS
+409 DEAHSSQSGS
-419 LSAKMNMALAG
+419 LSAKMNMAIAG
-430 VNAENEDDFED
+430 VDVENEEDFED

-474 KKKVGLDG
+474 KKIPQPDG
-482 KPILDPNGKVIF
+482 TSKF
-494 EPHHNYTMMQAIQEG
+494 EPHHNYTMRQAIQEG

-524 YKVVESELIR
+524 YKVVESEIIR
-534 RRKED
+534 KRKEN

-553 YVESRPETIEKKAAI
+553 YVESRPETVEKKAAI

-580 AKVGGQAR
+580 NKVGGQAR
-588 AMVVTSGIERAI
+588 AMVVTAGIERAI
-600 DYYFAINEQLK
+600 DYYYAISKQLQDMK
-611 NMRSPYKAVVA
+611 SPYKAVVA
-622 FSGKKEYKGK
+622 FSGKKMYHGK
-632 EETESSINGFPS
+632 EETEASINKFPS
-644 AEIEKN
+644 ADIEKN

-673 LQTMYVDKV
+673 LHTMYVDKG

-702 KDTFILDFANNPEDI
+702 RDTFILDFANDPEDI
-717 QEAFQ
+717 KESFQ

-728 CLGGETDPN
+728 TLAGETDPN
-737 KLNDLVYEL
+737 KLNDLIFEL
-746 DEYNIYTFEDIER
+746 DEYNIYTQAEIDL
-759 YCRLYFGSASR
+759 YCKKYFGSAPR

-777 DACVDRFKA
+777 DTCVERFKS

-812 IMPFGSPEWEMR
+812 IMPFGSENWEKR
-824 WTFYKFLVT
+824 WTFYKYLVT

-847 LEAIDFDQLRI
+847 LKSIDFDQLRI

-876 PVPTGS
+876 PVPTGN
-882 VVGGVKD
+882 GAAGKKD
-889 PDLAT
+889 PELVK
-894 LSSILDE
+894 LSDILEE
-901 FNTRYGGVEWEFPD
+901 FNQRYGGVEWEYPD
-915 KVRKEIEELPK
+915 KVKKDIDELPK
-926 ELAESESFANAVK
+926 ELAENESFANAVLH
-939 YADDNNIQLEG
+939 ADESTVQIEG
-950 GEALKQIIVNNMAA
+950 NDALQQIIVKNMAA
-964 RTELCRIFLDN
+964 RSELFRIFLEN
-975 EEFQNFLIDR
+975 QEFQNFLVER
-985 IINAAK
+985 VINAARTM
-991 PLVRAGLR
+991 VRGAAG

>member
-1 MTTDTTEKGLESI
+1 MPTDTSEKGLETL
-14 IEKSLL
+14 IEKYLL
-20 ENSGY
+20 EQNGY
-25 LKGNPADYN
+25 FRGMPSDYS
-34 ADYAIDTGKLEAFL
+34 ADYALDCDKLEAFL
-48 LSTQEDKVQKSV
+48 WDTQEDKVQKAV
-60 DFRNEHSR
+60 DFKNPHIRHS
-68 HMFFERLKNDITK
+68 FFDRLKNEITK
-81 RGVIDVLRKGFR
+81 RGVIDVIRKGYNY
-93 FNTTHFEMY
+93 NTTHFDMY
-102 YPLPSELSEA
+102 YPLPSELSEL
-112 GQFYY
+112 GQTFYEH
-117 DNNLFSV
+117 NIFSV
-124 TRQVHFST
+124 TRQVHFSV

-146 GLPVVTIELKNHYT
+146 GMPVITIELKNHYT
-160 GQTVA
+160 GQTVL
-165 NAVAQYSNPN
+165 NAITQYSNPN
-175 ERDPKQLL
+175 ERNPKELL
-183 LIPKRCAVHFAV
+183 LQPKRCAVHFAV
-195 DDDNVKMC
+195 DDDNIRMC

-219 VNGGAGNPVN
+219 VDGDAGNPVN
-229 PNGPRTAYLWEYVL
+229 PSGPRTAYLWDYVL

-267 LIKEVVVWPR
+267 VVKESVVWPR

-283 VRYLVQETKSHP
+283 VRYLVQETKSHE
-295 LGQRFLIQHSA
+295 LGQKFLIQHSA

-325 NGNEKMMDS
+325 RGTEKLMDS
-334 IIVVTDRINL
+334 IIVVTDRVNL

-364 ADSSESLRTQLSAG
+364 ADSSETLRKELTAG

-390 YILKEIGSTLADRH
+390 FILKEIGTALADRR

-409 DEAHSSQNGS
+409 DEAHSSQSGS
-419 LSAKMNMALAG
+419 LSAKMNMAIAG
-430 VNAENEDDFED
+430 VDVENEEDFED

-474 KKKVGLDG
+474 KKIPQPDG
-482 KPILDPNGKVIF
+482 KPKF
-494 EPHHNYTMMQAIQEG
+494 EPHHNYTMRQAIQEG

-524 YKVVESELIR
+524 YKVVESEIIR
-534 RRKED
+534 KRKEN

-553 YVESRPETIEKKAAI
+553 YVESRPETVEKKAAI

-580 AKVGGQAR
+580 NKVGGQAR
-588 AMVVTSGIERAI
+588 AMVVTAGIERAI
-600 DYYFAINEQLK
+600 DYYYAISKQLQD
-611 NMRSPYKAVVA
+611 MRSPYKAVVA
-622 FSGKKEYKGK
+622 FSGKKVYHGK
-632 EETESSINGFPS
+632 EETEASINKFPS
-644 AEIEKN
+644 ADIEKN
-650 MKVDPYRILV
+650 MKLDPYRILV

-673 LQTMYVDKV
+673 LHTMYVDKG
-682 LLDIKAVQTLSRL
+682 LTDIKAVQTLSRL

-702 KDTFILDFANNPEDI
+702 KDTFILDFANDPENI
-717 QEAFQ
+717 KASFQ

-728 CLGGETDPN
+728 TLAGETDPN
-737 KLNDLVYEL
+737 KLNDLIFEL
-746 DEYNIYTFEDIER
+746 DEYNIYTQAEIDL
-759 YCRLYFGSASR
+759 YCQKYFGSAPR

-777 DACVDRFKA
+777 NVCVDRFKN

-812 IMPFGSPEWEMR
+812 IMPFGSKDWEKR

-833 KLPKLKRE
+833 KLPKLKDE

-847 LEAIDFDQLRI
+847 LESIDFDQFRI

-876 PVPTGS
+876 PVPTGN
-882 VVGGVKD
+882 GAAGKKE
-889 PDLAT
+889 PDLVK
-894 LSSILDE
+894 LSDILEE
-901 FNTRYGGVEWEFPD
+901 FNQRYGGVDWEYPD
-915 KVRKEIEELPK
+915 KVKKDIDELPK
-926 ELAESESFANAVK
+926 ELAENESFANAVLH
-939 YADDNNIQLEG
+939 ADESTVQIEG
-950 GEALKQIIVNNMAA
+950 GDALQQIIVKNMAA
-964 RTELCRIFLDN
+964 RSELFRIFLEN
-975 EEFQNFLIDR
+975 QEFQNFLVERVIS
-985 IINAAK
+985 AARTM
-991 PLVRAGLR
+991 VRGGLHI

>member
-1 MTTDTTEKGLESI
+1 MPTDTSEKGLETL
-14 IEKSLL
+14 IEKYLL
-20 ENSGY
+20 EANGY
-25 LKGNPADYN
+25 YRGMPFDYST
-34 ADYAIDTGKLEAFL
+34 DYALDCDKLELFL
-48 LSTQEDKVQKSV
+48 CSTQEDKVQRTV
-60 DFRNEHSR
+60 DFKNPHIRHS
-68 HMFFERLKNDITK
+68 FFDRLKNEITK
-81 RGVIDVLRKGFR
+81 RGVIDVIRKGYNY
-93 FNTTHFEMY
+93 NTTHFDMY
-102 YPLPSELSEA
+102 YPFPSELSES
-112 GQFYY
+112 GQSYY
-117 DNNLFSV
+117 DQNIFSV
-124 TRQVHFST
+124 TRQVHFSV

-146 GLPVVTIELKNHYT
+146 GMPVITIELKNHYT
-160 GQTVA
+160 GQTVL

-175 ERDPKQLL
+175 ERNPKELL
-183 LIPKRCAVHFAV
+183 LQPRRCAVHFAV
-195 DDDNVKMC
+195 DDDNIRMC

-219 VNGGAGNPVN
+219 VDGGAGNPVN
-229 PNGPRTAYLWEYVL
+229 PSGPRTAYLWDYVL

-267 LIKEVVVWPR
+267 VVKESVVWPR

-283 VRYLVQETKSHP
+283 VRYLVQETKSHE
-295 LGQRFLIQHSA
+295 LGQKFLIQHSA

-325 NGNEKMMDS
+325 RGTEKLMDS
-334 IIVVTDRINL
+334 IIVVTDRVNL

-364 ADSSESLRTQLSAG
+364 ADSSETLRKELTAG

-390 YILKEIGSTLADRH
+390 FILKEIGTALADRR

-409 DEAHSSQNGS
+409 DEAHSSQSGS
-419 LSAKMNMALAG
+419 LSAKMNMAIAG
-430 VNAENEDDFED
+430 VDVENEEDFED

-474 KKKVGLDG
+474 KKIPQPDG
-482 KPILDPNGKVIF
+482 KPKF
-494 EPHHNYTMMQAIQEG
+494 EPHHNYTMRQAIQEG

-524 YKVVESELIR
+524 YKVVESEIIR
-534 RRKED
+534 KRKEN

-553 YVESRPETIEKKAAI
+553 YVESRPETVEKKAAI

-580 AKVGGQAR
+580 NKVGGQAR
-588 AMVVTSGIERAI
+588 AMVVTAGIERAI
-600 DYYFAINEQLK
+600 DYYYAISKQLQD
-611 NMRSPYKAVVA
+611 MRSPYKAVVA
-622 FSGKKEYKGK
+622 FSGKKVYHGK
-632 EETESSINGFPS
+632 EETEASINKFPS
-644 AEIEKN
+644 ADIEKN

-673 LQTMYVDKV
+673 LHTMYVDKG

-702 KDTFILDFANNPEDI
+702 KDTFILDFANDPEDI
-717 QEAFQ
+717 KESFQ

-728 CLGGETDPN
+728 TLAGETDPN
-737 KLNDLVYEL
+737 KLNDLIFEL
-746 DEYNIYTFEDIER
+746 DEFNIYTQAEIDL
-759 YCRLYFGSASR
+759 YCRKYLGSSPR

-777 DACVDRFKA
+777 DTCVERFKN

-812 IMPFGSPEWEMR
+812 IMPFGSEDWEKR
-824 WTFYKFLVT
+824 WTFYKYLVT

-847 LEAIDFDQLRI
+847 LESIDFDQLRI

-876 PVPTGS
+876 PVPTGN
-882 VVGGVKD
+882 GAAGKKE
-889 PDLAT
+889 PDLVK
-894 LSSILDE
+894 LSDILEE
-901 FNTRYGGVEWEFPD
+901 FNQRYGGVEWEYPD
-915 KVRKEIEELPK
+915 KVKKDIDELPK
-926 ELAESESFANAVK
+926 ELAENESFANAVLH
-939 YADDNNIQLEG
+939 ADESTVQIEG
-950 GEALKQIIVNNMAA
+950 GDALQQIIVKNMAA
-964 RTELCRIFLDN
+964 RSELFRIFLEN
-975 EEFQNFLIDR
+975 QEFQNFLVER
-985 IINAAK
+985 VINAARTM
-991 PLVRAGLR
+991 VRGAAG

>member
-1 MTTDTTEKGLESI
+1 MPTDTSEKGLETL
-14 IEKSLL
+14 IEKYLL
-20 ENSGY
+20 ETNGY
-25 LKGNPADYN
+25 YRGAPSDYST
-34 ADYAIDTGKLEAFL
+34 DYALDCDKLELFL
-48 LSTQEDKVQKSV
+48 CTTQEDKVQRTV
-60 DFRNEHSR
+60 DFKNPHIRHS
-68 HMFFERLKNDITK
+68 FFDRLKNEITK
-81 RGVIDVLRKGFR
+81 RGVIDVIRKGYNY
-93 FNTTHFEMY
+93 NTTHFDMY
-102 YPLPSELSEA
+102 YPFPSELSES
-112 GQFYY
+112 GQSYY
-117 DNNLFSV
+117 DRNIFSV
-124 TRQVHFST
+124 TRQVHFSV

-146 GLPVVTIELKNHYT
+146 GMPVITIELKNHYT
-160 GQTVA
+160 GQTVL

-175 ERDPKQLL
+175 ERNPKELL
-183 LIPKRCAVHFAV
+183 LQPRRCAVHFAV
-195 DDDNVKMC
+195 DDDNIRMC

-219 VNGGAGNPVN
+219 VDGGAGNPVN
-229 PNGPRTAYLWEYVL
+229 PSGPRTAYLWDYVL

-267 LIKEVVVWPR
+267 LVKESVVWPR

-283 VRYLVQETKSHP
+283 VRYLVQETKSHE
-295 LGQRFLIQHSA
+295 LGQKFLIQHSA

-325 NGNEKMMDS
+325 RGTEKLMDS
-334 IIVVTDRINL
+334 IIVVTDRVNL

-364 ADSSESLRTQLSAG
+364 ADSSETLRKELTAG

-390 YILKEIGSTLADRH
+390 FILKEIGTALADRR

-409 DEAHSSQNGS
+409 DEAHSSQSGS
-419 LSAKMNMALAG
+419 LSAKMNMAIAG
-430 VNAENEDDFED
+430 VDVENEEDFED

-474 KKKVGLDG
+474 KKIPQPDG
-482 KPILDPNGKVIF
+482 KPKF
-494 EPHHNYTMMQAIQEG
+494 EPHHNYTMRQAIQEG

-524 YKVVESELIR
+524 YKVVESEIIR
-534 RRKED
+534 KRKEN

-553 YVESRPETIEKKAAI
+553 YVESRPETVEKKAAI

-580 AKVGGQAR
+580 NKVGGQAR
-588 AMVVTSGIERAI
+588 AMVVTAGIERAI
-600 DYYFAINEQLK
+600 DYYYAISKQLQD
-611 NMRSPYKAVVA
+611 MRSPYKAVIA
-622 FSGKKEYKGK
+622 FSGKKVYHGK
-632 EETESSINGFPS
+632 EETEASINKFPS
-644 AEIEKN
+644 ADIEKN
-650 MKVDPYRILV
+650 MKVNPYRILV

-673 LQTMYVDKV
+673 LHTMYVDKG
-682 LLDIKAVQTLSRL
+682 LTDIKAVQTLSRL

-702 KDTFILDFANNPEDI
+702 KDTFILDFANDPEDI
-717 QEAFQ
+717 KESFQ

-728 CLGGETDPN
+728 TLAGETDPN
-737 KLNDLVYEL
+737 KLNDLIFEL
-746 DEYNIYTFEDIER
+746 DEFNIYTQAEIDL
-759 YCRLYFGSASR
+759 YCRKYLGSALR

-777 DACVDRFKA
+777 DTCVERFKN

-812 IMPFGSPEWEMR
+812 IMPFGSEDWEKR
-824 WTFYKFLVT
+824 WTFYKYLVT

-847 LEAIDFDQLRI
+847 LESIDFDQLRI

-876 PVPTGS
+876 PVPTGN
-882 VVGGVKD
+882 GAAGKKE
-889 PDLAT
+889 PDLVK
-894 LSSILDE
+894 LSDILEE
-901 FNTRYGGVEWEFPD
+901 FNQRYGGVEWEYPD
-915 KVRKEIEELPK
+915 KVKKDIDELPK
-926 ELAESESFANAVK
+926 ELAENESFANAVLH
-939 YADDNNIQLEG
+939 ADESTVQIEG
-950 GEALKQIIVNNMAA
+950 GDALQQIIVKNMAA
-964 RTELCRIFLDN
+964 RSELFRIFLEN
-975 EEFQNFLIDR
+975 QEFQNFLVER
-985 IINAAK
+985 VINAARTM
-991 PLVRAGLR
+991 VRATAR

>member
-1 MTTDTTEKGLESI
+1 MPTDTSEKGLETL
-14 IEKSLL
+14 IEKYLL
-20 ENSGY
+20 ETNGY
-25 LKGNPADYN
+25 FKGMPSDYST
-34 ADYAIDTGKLEAFL
+34 DYALDCDKLEAFL
-48 LSTQEDKVQKSV
+48 CSTQEDKVQRTV
-60 DFRNEHSR
+60 DFKNPHIRHS
-68 HMFFERLKNDITK
+68 FFDRLKNEITK
-81 RGVIDVLRKGFR
+81 RGVIDVIRKGYNY
-93 FNTTHFEMY
+93 NTTHFDMY
-102 YPLPSELSEA
+102 YPFPSELSES
-112 GQFYY
+112 GQSYY
-117 DNNLFSV
+117 DRNIFSV
-124 TRQVHFST
+124 TRQVHFSV

-146 GLPVVTIELKNHYT
+146 GMPVITIELKNHYT
-160 GQTVA
+160 GQTVL

-175 ERDPKQLL
+175 ERNPKELL
-183 LIPKRCAVHFAV
+183 LQPRRCAVHFAV
-195 DDDNVKMC
+195 DDDNIRMC

-219 VNGGAGNPVN
+219 VDGGAGNPVN
-229 PNGPRTAYLWEYVL
+229 PTGPRTAYLWDYVL

-267 LIKEVVVWPR
+267 VVKESVVWPR

-283 VRYLVQETKSHP
+283 VRYLVQETKSHE
-295 LGQRFLIQHSA
+295 LGQKFLIQHSA

-325 NGNEKMMDS
+325 RGTEKLMDS
-334 IIVVTDRINL
+334 IIVVTDRVNL

-364 ADSSESLRTQLSAG
+364 ADSSETLRKELTAG

-390 YILKEIGSTLADRH
+390 FILKEIGTALADRR

-409 DEAHSSQNGS
+409 DEAHSSQSGS
-419 LSAKMNMALAG
+419 LSAKMNMAIAG
-430 VNAENEDDFED
+430 VDVENEEDFED

-474 KKKVGLDG
+474 KKIPQPDG
-482 KPILDPNGKVIF
+482 TSKF
-494 EPHHNYTMMQAIQEG
+494 EPHHNYTMRQAIQEG

-524 YKVVESELIR
+524 YKVVESEIIR
-534 RRKED
+534 KRKEN

-553 YVESRPETIEKKAAI
+553 YVESRPETVEKKAAI
-568 IVNHFINNVINK
+568 IANHFINNVINK
-580 AKVGGQAR
+580 NKVGGQAR
-588 AMVVTSGIERAI
+588 AMVVTAGIERAI
-600 DYYFAINEQLK
+600 DYYYAISKQLQDMK
-611 NMRSPYKAVVA
+611 SPYKAVVA
-622 FSGKKEYKGK
+622 FSGKKMYHGK
-632 EETESSINGFPS
+632 EETEASINKFPS
-644 AEIEKN
+644 ADIEKN

-673 LQTMYVDKV
+673 LHTMYVDKG

-702 KDTFILDFANNPEDI
+702 KDTFILDFANDPEDI
-717 QEAFQ
+717 KESFQ

-728 CLGGETDPN
+728 TLAGETDPN
-737 KLNDLVYEL
+737 KLNDLIFEL
-746 DEYNIYTFEDIER
+746 DEYNIYTQAEIDL
-759 YCRLYFGSASR
+759 YCKKYFGSAPR

-777 DACVDRFKA
+777 DTCVERFKN

-812 IMPFGSPEWEMR
+812 IMPFGSENWEKR
-824 WTFYKFLVT
+824 WTFYKYLVT

-847 LEAIDFDQLRI
+847 LESIDFDQLRI

-876 PVPTGS
+876 PVPTGN
-882 VVGGVKD
+882 GAAGKKD
-889 PDLAT
+889 PELVK
-894 LSSILDE
+894 LSDILEE
-901 FNTRYGGVEWEFPD
+901 FNQRYGGVEWEYPD
-915 KVRKEIEELPK
+915 KVKKDIDELPK
-926 ELAESESFANAVK
+926 ELAENESFANAVLH
-939 YADDNNIQLEG
+939 ADESTVQIEG
-950 GEALKQIIVNNMAA
+950 GDALQQIIVKNMAA
-964 RTELCRIFLDN
+964 RSELFRIFLEN
-975 EEFQNFLIDR
+975 QEFQNFLVER
-985 IINAAK
+985 VINAARTM
-991 PLVRAGLR
+991 VRGAAG

>member
-1 MTTDTTEKGLESI
+1 MPTDTSEKGLETL
-14 IEKSLL
+14 IEKCLL
-20 ENSGY
+20 ETNGY
-25 LKGNPADYN
+25 YRGMPSDYST
-34 ADYAIDTGKLEAFL
+34 DYALDCDKLELFL
-48 LSTQEDKVQKSV
+48 CSTQEDKVQRTV
-60 DFRNEHSR
+60 DFKNPHIRHS
-68 HMFFERLKNDITK
+68 FFDRLKNEITK
-81 RGVIDVLRKGFR
+81 RGVIDVIRKGYNY
-93 FNTTHFEMY
+93 NTTHFDMY
-102 YPLPSELSEA
+102 YPFPSELSES
-112 GQFYY
+112 GQSYY
-117 DNNLFSV
+117 DQNIFSV
-124 TRQVHFST
+124 TRQVHFSV

-146 GLPVVTIELKNHYT
+146 GMPVITIELKNHYT
-160 GQTVA
+160 GQTVL

-175 ERDPKQLL
+175 ERNPKELL
-183 LIPKRCAVHFAV
+183 LQPRRCAVHFAV
-195 DDDNVKMC
+195 DDDNIRMC

-219 VNGGAGNPVN
+219 VDGGAGNPVN
-229 PNGPRTAYLWEYVL
+229 PGGPRTAYLWDYVL

-267 LIKEVVVWPR
+267 VVKESVVWPR

-283 VRYLVQETKSHP
+283 VRYLVQETKSHE
-295 LGQRFLIQHSA
+295 LGQKFLIQHSA

-325 NGNEKMMDS
+325 RGTEKLMDS
-334 IIVVTDRINL
+334 IIVVTDRVNL

-355 NQLGNIVGW
+355 NQLGNVVGW
-364 ADSSESLRTQLSAG
+364 ADSSETLRKELTAG

-390 YILKEIGSTLADRH
+390 FILKEIGTALADRR

-409 DEAHSSQNGS
+409 DEAHSSQSGS
-419 LSAKMNMALAG
+419 LSAKMNMAIAG
-430 VNAENEDDFED
+430 VDVENEEDFED

-474 KKKVGLDG
+474 KKIPQPDG
-482 KPILDPNGKVIF
+482 KPKF
-494 EPHHNYTMMQAIQEG
+494 EPHHNYTMRQAIQEG

-524 YKVVESELIR
+524 YKVVESEIIR
-534 RRKED
+534 KRKEN

-553 YVESRPETIEKKAAI
+553 YVESRPETVEKKAAI

-580 AKVGGQAR
+580 NKVGGQAR
-588 AMVVTSGIERAI
+588 AMVVTAGIERAI
-600 DYYFAINEQLK
+600 DYYYAISKQLQDMK
-611 NMRSPYKAVVA
+611 SPYKAVIA
-622 FSGKKEYKGK
+622 FSGKKVYHGK
-632 EETESSINGFPS
+632 EETEASINKFPS
-644 AEIEKN
+644 ADIEKN

-673 LQTMYVDKV
+673 LHTMYVDKG
-682 LLDIKAVQTLSRL
+682 LTDIKAVQTLSRL

-702 KDTFILDFANNPEDI
+702 KDTFILDFANDPEDI
-717 QEAFQ
+717 KASFQ

-728 CLGGETDPN
+728 TLAGETDPN
-737 KLNDLVYEL
+737 KLNDLIFEL
-746 DEYNIYTFEDIER
+746 DEFNIYTQAEIDL
-759 YCRLYFGSASR
+759 YCRKYLGSSPR

-777 DACVDRFKA
+777 DTCVERFKN

-812 IMPFGSPEWEMR
+812 IMPFGSEDWEKR
-824 WTFYKFLVT
+824 WTFYKYLVT

-847 LEAIDFDQLRI
+847 LESIDFDQLRI

-876 PVPTGS
+876 PVPTGN
-882 VVGGVKD
+882 GAAGKKE
-889 PDLAT
+889 PDLVK
-894 LSSILDE
+894 LSDILEE
-901 FNTRYGGVEWEFPD
+901 FNQRYGGVEWEYPD
-915 KVRKEIEELPK
+915 KVKKDIDELPK
-926 ELAESESFANAVK
+926 ELAENESFANAVLH
-939 YADDNNIQLEG
+939 ADESTVQIEG
-950 GEALKQIIVNNMAA
+950 NDALQQIIVKNMAA
-964 RTELCRIFLDN
+964 RSELFRIFLEN
-975 EEFQNFLIDR
+975 QEFQNFLVER
-985 IINAAK
+985 VINAARTM
-991 PLVRAGLR
+991 VRAGIR

>member
-1 MTTDTTEKGLESI
+1 MPTDTSEKGLETL
-14 IEKSLL
+14 IEKYLL
-20 ENSGY
+20 ETNGY
-25 LKGNPADYN
+25 YRGVPSDYST
-34 ADYAIDTGKLEAFL
+34 DYALDCNKLEAFL
-48 LSTQEDKVQKSV
+48 CSTQEDKVQRTV
-60 DFRNEHSR
+60 DFKNPHIRHS
-68 HMFFERLKNDITK
+68 FFDRLKNEITK
-81 RGVIDVLRKGFR
+81 RGVIDVIRKGYNY
-93 FNTTHFEMY
+93 NTTHFDMY
-102 YPLPSELSEA
+102 YPLPSELSES
-112 GQFYY
+112 GQNYY
-117 DNNLFSV
+117 DKNIFSV
-124 TRQVHFST
+124 TRQVHFSV

-146 GLPVVTIELKNHYT
+146 GMPVITIELKNHYT
-160 GQTVA
+160 GQTVL

-175 ERDPKQLL
+175 ERNPKELL
-183 LIPKRCAVHFAV
+183 LQPRRCAVHFAV
-195 DDDNVKMC
+195 DDDNIRMC

-219 VNGGAGNPVN
+219 VDGGAGNPVN
-229 PNGPRTAYLWEYVL
+229 PSGPRTAYLWDYVL

-267 LIKEVVVWPR
+267 VVKESVVWPR

-283 VRYLVQETKSHP
+283 VRYLVQETKSHE

-325 NGNEKMMDS
+325 RGTEKLMDS
-334 IIVVTDRINL
+334 IIVVTDRVNL

-364 ADSSESLRTQLSAG
+364 ADSSETLRKELTAG

-390 YILKEIGSTLADRH
+390 FILKEIGTALADRR

-409 DEAHSSQNGS
+409 DEAHSSQSGS
-419 LSAKMNMALAG
+419 LSAKMNMAIAG
-430 VNAENEDDFED
+430 VDVENEEDFED

-474 KKKVGLDG
+474 KKIPQPDG
-482 KPILDPNGKVIF
+482 TSKF
-494 EPHHNYTMMQAIQEG
+494 EPHHNYTMRQAIQEG

-524 YKVVESELIR
+524 YKVVESEIIR
-534 RRKED
+534 KRKEN

-553 YVESRPETIEKKAAI
+553 YVESRPETVEKKAAI

-580 AKVGGQAR
+580 NKVGGQAR
-588 AMVVTSGIERAI
+588 AMVVTAGIERAI
-600 DYYFAINEQLK
+600 DYYYAISKQLQDMK
-611 NMRSPYKAVVA
+611 SPYKAVVA
-622 FSGKKEYKGK
+622 FSGKKMYHGK
-632 EETESSINGFPS
+632 EETEASINKFPS
-644 AEIEKN
+644 ADIEKN

-673 LQTMYVDKV
+673 LHTMYVDKG

-702 KDTFILDFANNPEDI
+702 RDTFILDFANDPEDI
-717 QEAFQ
+717 KESFQ

-728 CLGGETDPN
+728 TLAGETDPN
-737 KLNDLVYEL
+737 KLNDLIFEL
-746 DEYNIYTFEDIER
+746 DEYNIYTQAEIDL
-759 YCRLYFGSASR
+759 YCKKYFGSAPR

-777 DACVDRFKA
+777 DTCVERFKS

-812 IMPFGSPEWEMR
+812 IMPFGSENWEKR
-824 WTFYKFLVT
+824 WTFYKYLVT

-847 LEAIDFDQLRI
+847 LKSIDFDQLRI

-876 PVPTGS
+876 PVPTGN
-882 VVGGVKD
+882 GAAGKKD
-889 PDLAT
+889 PELVK
-894 LSSILDE
+894 LSDILEE
-901 FNTRYGGVEWEFPD
+901 FNQRYGGVEWEYPD
-915 KVRKEIEELPK
+915 KVKKDIDELPK
-926 ELAESESFANAVK
+926 ELAENESFANAVLH
-939 YADDNNIQLEG
+939 ADESTVQIEG
-950 GEALKQIIVNNMAA
+950 NDALQQIIVKNMAA
-964 RTELCRIFLDN
+964 RSELFRIFLEN
-975 EEFQNFLIDR
+975 QEFQNFLVER
-985 IINAAK
+985 VINAARTM
-991 PLVRAGLR
+991 VRATAG

>member
-1 MTTDTTEKGLESI
+1 MPTDTSEKGLETL
-14 IEKSLL
+14 IEKYLL
-20 ENSGY
+20 ETNGY
-25 LKGNPADYN
+25 FRGMPSDYST
-34 ADYAIDTGKLEAFL
+34 DYALDCDKLELFL
-48 LSTQEDKVQKSV
+48 CSTQEDKVQRTV
-60 DFRNEHSR
+60 DFKNPHIRHS
-68 HMFFERLKNDITK
+68 FFDRLKNEISK
-81 RGVIDVLRKGFR
+81 RGVIDVIRKGYNY
-93 FNTTHFEMY
+93 NTTHFDMY
-102 YPLPSELSEA
+102 YPFPSELSES
-112 GQFYY
+112 GQSYY
-117 DNNLFSV
+117 DRNIFSV
-124 TRQVHFST
+124 TRQVHFSV

-146 GLPVVTIELKNHYT
+146 GMPVITIELKNHYT
-160 GQTVA
+160 GQTVL

-175 ERDPKQLL
+175 ERNPKELL
-183 LIPKRCAVHFAV
+183 LQPRRCAVHFAV
-195 DDDNVKMC
+195 DDDNIRMC

-219 VNGGAGNPVN
+219 VDGGAGNPVN
-229 PNGPRTAYLWEYVL
+229 PSGPRTAYLWDYVL

-267 LIKEVVVWPR
+267 VVKESVVWPR

-283 VRYLVQETKSHP
+283 VRYLVQETKSHE
-295 LGQRFLIQHSA
+295 LGQKFLIQHSA

-325 NGNEKMMDS
+325 RGTEKLMDS
-334 IIVVTDRINL
+334 IIVVTDRVNL

-364 ADSSESLRTQLSAG
+364 ADSSETLRKELTAG

-390 YILKEIGSTLADRH
+390 FILKEIGTALADRR

-409 DEAHSSQNGS
+409 DEAHSSQSGS
-419 LSAKMNMALAG
+419 LSAKMNMAIAG
-430 VNAENEDDFED
+430 VDVENEEDFED

-474 KKKVGLDG
+474 KKIPQPDG
-482 KPILDPNGKVIF
+482 KPKF
-494 EPHHNYTMMQAIQEG
+494 EPHHNYTMRQAIQEG

-524 YKVVESELIR
+524 YKVVESEIIR
-534 RRKED
+534 KRKEN

-553 YVESRPETIEKKAAI
+553 YVESRPETVEKKAAI
-568 IVNHFINNVINK
+568 IVNHFINNVINRN
-580 AKVGGQAR
+580 KVGGQAR
-588 AMVVTSGIERAI
+588 AMVVTAGIERAI
-600 DYYFAINEQLK
+600 DYYYAISKQLQD
-611 NMRSPYKAVVA
+611 MRSPYKAVIA
-622 FSGKKEYKGK
+622 FSGKKMYHGK
-632 EETESSINGFPS
+632 EESEASINKFPS
-644 AEIEKN
+644 ADIEKN

-673 LQTMYVDKV
+673 LHTMYVDKG
-682 LLDIKAVQTLSRL
+682 LTDIKAVQTLSRL

-702 KDTFILDFANNPEDI
+702 KDTFILDFANDPEDI
-717 QEAFQ
+717 KESFQ

-728 CLGGETDPN
+728 TLAGETDPN
-737 KLNDLVYEL
+737 KLNDLIFEL
-746 DEYNIYTFEDIER
+746 DEFNIYTQAEIDL
-759 YCRLYFGSASR
+759 YCRKYLGSSPR

-777 DACVDRFKA
+777 DTCVERFKN

-812 IMPFGSPEWEMR
+812 IMPFGSEDWEKR
-824 WTFYKFLVT
+824 WTFYKYLVT

-847 LEAIDFDQLRI
+847 LESIDFDQLRI

-876 PVPTGS
+876 PVPTGN
-882 VVGGVKD
+882 GAAGKKE
-889 PDLAT
+889 PDLVK
-894 LSSILDE
+894 LSDILEE
-901 FNTRYGGVEWEFPD
+901 FNQRYGGVEWEYPD
-915 KVRKEIEELPK
+915 KVKKDIDELPK
-926 ELAESESFANAVK
+926 ELAENESFANAVLH
-939 YADDNNIQLEG
+939 ADESTVQIEG
-950 GEALKQIIVNNMAA
+950 GDALQQIIVKNMAA
-964 RTELCRIFLDN
+964 RSELFRIFLEN
-975 EEFQNFLIDR
+975 QEFQNFLVER
-985 IINAAK
+985 VINAARTM
-991 PLVRAGLR
+991 VRGAAG

>member
-1 MTTDTTEKGLESI
+1 MSTDTSEKGLETL
-14 IEKSLL
+14 IEKYLL
-20 ENSGY
+20 EANGY
-25 LKGNPADYN
+25 YRGMPSDYST
-34 ADYAIDTGKLEAFL
+34 DYALDCDKLELFL
-48 LSTQEDKVQKSV
+48 CSTQEDKVQKAV
-60 DFRNEHSR
+60 DFKNPHIRHS
-68 HMFFERLKNDITK
+68 FFDRLKNEITK
-81 RGVIDVLRKGFR
+81 RGVIDVIRKGYNY
-93 FNTTHFEMY
+93 NTTHFDMY
-102 YPLPSELSEA
+102 YPYPSELSES
-112 GQFYY
+112 GQSYY
-117 DNNLFSV
+117 DQNIFSV
-124 TRQVHFST
+124 TRQVHFSV

-146 GLPVVTIELKNHYT
+146 GMPVITIELKNHYT
-160 GQTVA
+160 GQTVL

-175 ERDPKQLL
+175 ERNPKELL
-183 LIPKRCAVHFAV
+183 LQPRRCAVHFAV
-195 DDDNVKMC
+195 DDDNIRMC

-219 VNGGAGNPVN
+219 VDGGAGNPVN
-229 PNGPRTAYLWEYVL
+229 PSGPRTAYLWDYVL

-267 LIKEVVVWPR
+267 VVKESVVWPR

-283 VRYLVQETKSHP
+283 VRYLVQETKSHE
-295 LGQRFLIQHSA
+295 LGQKFLIQHSA

-325 NGNEKMMDS
+325 RGTEKLMDS
-334 IIVVTDRINL
+334 IIVVTDRVNL

-364 ADSSESLRTQLSAG
+364 ADSSETLRKELTAG

-390 YILKEIGSTLADRH
+390 FILKEIGTALADRR

-409 DEAHSSQNGS
+409 DEAHSSQSGS
-419 LSAKMNMALAG
+419 LSAKMNMAIAG
-430 VNAENEDDFED
+430 VDVENEEDFED

-474 KKKVGLDG
+474 KKIPQPDG
-482 KPILDPNGKVIF
+482 KPKF
-494 EPHHNYTMMQAIQEG
+494 EPHHNYTMRQAIQEG

-524 YKVVESELIR
+524 YKVVESEIIR
-534 RRKED
+534 KRKEN

-553 YVESRPETIEKKAAI
+553 YVESRPETVEKKAAI

-580 AKVGGQAR
+580 NKVGGQAR
-588 AMVVTSGIERAI
+588 AMVVTAGIERAI
-600 DYYFAINEQLK
+600 DYYYAISKQLQDMK
-611 NMRSPYKAVVA
+611 SPYKAVIA
-622 FSGKKEYKGK
+622 FSGKKVYHGK
-632 EETESSINGFPS
+632 EETEASINKFPS
-644 AEIEKN
+644 ADIEKN

-673 LQTMYVDKV
+673 LHTMYVDKG
-682 LLDIKAVQTLSRL
+682 LTDIKAVQTLSRL

-702 KDTFILDFANNPEDI
+702 KDTFILDFANDPEDI
-717 QEAFQ
+717 KESFQ

-728 CLGGETDPN
+728 TLAGETDPN
-737 KLNDLVYEL
+737 KLNDLIFEL
-746 DEYNIYTFEDIER
+746 DEFNIYTQAEIDL
-759 YCRLYFGSASR
+759 YCRKYLGSSPR

-777 DACVDRFKA
+777 DTCVERFKN

-812 IMPFGSPEWEMR
+812 IMPFGSEDWEKR
-824 WTFYKFLVT
+824 WTFYKYLVT

-847 LEAIDFDQLRI
+847 LESIDFDQLRI

-869 NENAEIA
+869 NDNAEIA
-876 PVPTGS
+876 PVPTGN
-882 VVGGVKD
+882 GAAGKKE
-889 PDLAT
+889 PDLVK
-894 LSSILDE
+894 LSDILEE
-901 FNTRYGGVEWEFPD
+901 FNQRYGGVDWEYPD
-915 KVRKEIEELPK
+915 KVKKDIDELPK
-926 ELAESESFANAVK
+926 ELAENESFANAVLH
-939 YADDNNIQLEG
+939 ADESTVQIEG
-950 GEALKQIIVNNMAA
+950 NDALQQIIVKNMAA
-964 RTELCRIFLDN
+964 RSELFRIFLEN
-975 EEFQNFLIDR
+975 QEFQNFLVER
-985 IINAAK
+985 VINAARTM
-991 PLVRAGLR
+991 VRGAAG

>member
-1 MTTDTTEKGLESI
+1 MPTDTSEKGLETL
-14 IEKSLL
+14 IEKYLL
-20 ENSGY
+20 EQNGY
-25 LKGNPADYN
+25 FRGMPSDYS
-34 ADYAIDTGKLEAFL
+34 ADYALDCDKLEAFL
-48 LSTQEDKVQKSV
+48 WDTQEDKVQKAV
-60 DFRNEHSR
+60 DFKNPHIRHS
-68 HMFFERLKNDITK
+68 FFDRLKNEITK
-81 RGVIDVLRKGFR
+81 RGVIDVIRKGYNY
-93 FNTTHFEMY
+93 NTTHFDMY
-102 YPLPSELSEA
+102 YPFPSELSES
-112 GQFYY
+112 GQSYY
-117 DNNLFSV
+117 DQNIFSV
-124 TRQVHFST
+124 TRQVHFSV

-146 GLPVVTIELKNHYT
+146 GMPVITIELKNHYT
-160 GQTVA
+160 GQTVL

-175 ERDPKQLL
+175 ERNPKELL
-183 LIPKRCAVHFAV
+183 LQPRRCAVHFAV
-195 DDDNVKMC
+195 DDDNIRMC

-219 VNGGAGNPVN
+219 VDGGAGNPVN
-229 PNGPRTAYLWEYVL
+229 PSGPRTAYLWDYVL

-267 LIKEVVVWPR
+267 VVKESVVWPR

-283 VRYLVQETKSHP
+283 VRYLVQETKSHE
-295 LGQRFLIQHSA
+295 LGQKFLIQHSA

-325 NGNEKMMDS
+325 RGTEKLMDS
-334 IIVVTDRINL
+334 IIVVTDRVNL

-364 ADSSESLRTQLSAG
+364 ADSSETLRKELTAG

-390 YILKEIGSTLADRH
+390 FILKEIGTALADRR

-409 DEAHSSQNGS
+409 DEAHSSQSGS
-419 LSAKMNMALAG
+419 LSAKMNMAIAG
-430 VNAENEDDFED
+430 VDVENEEDFED

-474 KKKVGLDG
+474 KKIPQPDG
-482 KPILDPNGKVIF
+482 KPKF
-494 EPHHNYTMMQAIQEG
+494 EPHHNYTMRQAIQEG

-524 YKVVESELIR
+524 YKVVESEIIR
-534 RRKED
+534 KRKEN

-553 YVESRPETIEKKAAI
+553 YVESRPETVEKKAAI

-580 AKVGGQAR
+580 NKVGGQAR
-588 AMVVTSGIERAI
+588 AMVVTAGIERAI
-600 DYYFAINEQLK
+600 DYYYAISKQLQDMK
-611 NMRSPYKAVVA
+611 SPYKAVIA
-622 FSGKKEYKGK
+622 FSGKKVYHGK
-632 EETESSINGFPS
+632 EETESSINKFPS
-644 AEIEKN
+644 ADIEKN
-650 MKVDPYRILV
+650 MKLDPYRILV

-673 LQTMYVDKV
+673 LHTMYVDKG
-682 LLDIKAVQTLSRL
+682 LTDIKAVQTLSRL

-702 KDTFILDFANNPEDI
+702 KDTFILDFANDPEDI
-717 QEAFQ
+717 KESFQ

-728 CLGGETDPN
+728 TLAGETDPN
-737 KLNDLVYEL
+737 KLNDLIFEL
-746 DEYNIYTFEDIER
+746 DEFNIYTQAEIDL
-759 YCRLYFGSASR
+759 YCRKYLGSSPR

-777 DACVDRFKA
+777 DTCVERFKN
-786 DLQEEQQIACKSA
+786 DLQEDQQIACKSA

-812 IMPFGSPEWEMR
+812 IMPFGSEDWEKR
-824 WTFYKFLVT
+824 WTFYKYLVT
-833 KLPKLKRE
+833 KLPKLKDD

-847 LEAIDFDQLRI
+847 LESIDFDQLRI

-876 PVPTGS
+876 PVPTGN
-882 VVGGVKD
+882 GAAGKKE
-889 PDLAT
+889 PDLVK
-894 LSSILDE
+894 LSDILEE
-901 FNTRYGGVEWEFPD
+901 FNQRFGGVEWEYPD
-915 KVRKEIEELPK
+915 KVKKDIDELPK
-926 ELAESESFANAVK
+926 ELAENESFANAVLH
-939 YADDNNIQLEG
+939 ADESTVQIEG
-950 GEALKQIIVNNMAA
+950 GDALQQIIVKNMAA
-964 RTELCRIFLDN
+964 RSELFRIFLEN
-975 EEFQNFLIDR
+975 QEFQNFLVERVIS
-985 IINAAK
+985 AARTM
-991 PLVRAGLR
+991 VRGGLHI

>member
-1 MTTDTTEKGLESI
+1 MPTDTSEKGLETL
-14 IEKSLL
+14 IEKYLL
-20 ENSGY
+20 ETNGY
-25 LKGNPADYN
+25 FRGMPSDYST
-34 ADYAIDTGKLEAFL
+34 DYALDCDKLELFL
-48 LSTQEDKVQKSV
+48 CSTQEDKVQRTV
-60 DFRNEHSR
+60 DFKNPHIRHS
-68 HMFFERLKNDITK
+68 FFDRLKNEISK
-81 RGVIDVLRKGFR
+81 RGVIDVIRKGYNY
-93 FNTTHFEMY
+93 NTTHFDMY
-102 YPLPSELSEA
+102 YPFPSELSES
-112 GQFYY
+112 GQSYY
-117 DNNLFSV
+117 DRNIFSV
-124 TRQVHFST
+124 TRQVHFSG

-146 GLPVVTIELKNHYT
+146 GMPVITVELKNHYT
-160 GQTVA
+160 GQTVL

-175 ERDPKQLL
+175 ERNPKELL
-183 LIPKRCAVHFAV
+183 LQPRRCAVHFAV
-195 DDDNVKMC
+195 DDDDIRMC

-219 VNGGAGNPVN
+219 VDGGAGNPVN
-229 PNGPRTAYLWEYVL
+229 PGGPRTAYLWDCVL

-267 LIKEVVVWPR
+267 VIKESVVWPR

-283 VRYLVQETKSHP
+283 VRYLVQETKSHE
-295 LGQRFLIQHSA
+295 LGQKFLIQHSA

-325 NGNEKMMDS
+325 RGTEKLMDS
-334 IIVVTDRINL
+334 IIVVTDRVNL

-364 ADSSESLRTQLSAG
+364 ADSSETLRKELTAG

-390 YILKEIGSTLADRH
+390 FILKEIGTALADRR

-409 DEAHSSQNGS
+409 DEAHSSQSGS
-419 LSAKMNMALAG
+419 LSAKMNMAITG
-430 VNAENEDDFED
+430 VDVENEEDFED

-474 KKKVGLDG
+474 KKIPQPDG
-482 KPILDPNGKVIF
+482 KPKF
-494 EPHHNYTMMQAIQEG
+494 EPHHNYTMRQAIQEG

-524 YKVVESELIR
+524 YKVVESEIIR
-534 RRKED
+534 KRKEN

-553 YVESRPETIEKKAAI
+553 YVESRPETVEKKAAI

-580 AKVGGQAR
+580 NKVGGQAR
-588 AMVVTSGIERAI
+588 AMVVTAGIERAI
-600 DYYFAINEQLK
+600 DYYYAISKQLLDMK
-611 NMRSPYKAVVA
+611 SPYKAVVA
-622 FSGKKEYKGK
+622 FSGKKMYHGK
-632 EETESSINGFPS
+632 EETEASINKFPS
-644 AEIEKN
+644 ADIEKN

-673 LQTMYVDKV
+673 LHTMYVDKG
-682 LLDIKAVQTLSRL
+682 LTDIKAVQTLSRL

-702 KDTFILDFANNPEDI
+702 KDTFILDFANDPEDI
-717 QEAFQ
+717 RESFQ

-728 CLGGETDPN
+728 TLAGETDPN
-737 KLNDLVYEL
+737 KLNDLIFEL
-746 DEYNIYTFEDIER
+746 DEFNIYTQVEIDL
-759 YCRLYFGSASR
+759 YCRKYLGSSPR

-777 DACVDRFKA
+777 DTCVERFKN

-812 IMPFGSPEWEMR
+812 IMPFGSEDWEKR
-824 WTFYKFLVT
+824 WTFYKYLVM

-847 LEAIDFDQLRI
+847 LESIDFDQLRI

-876 PVPTGS
+876 PVPTGN
-882 VVGGVKD
+882 GAAGKKE
-889 PDLAT
+889 PDLVK
-894 LSSILDE
+894 LSDILEE
-901 FNTRYGGVEWEFPD
+901 FNQRYGGVDWEYPD
-915 KVRKEIEELPK
+915 KVKKDIDELPK
-926 ELAESESFANAVK
+926 ELAENESFANAVLH
-939 YADDNNIQLEG
+939 ADESTVQIEG
-950 GEALKQIIVNNMAA
+950 GDALQQIIVKNMAA
-964 RTELCRIFLDN
+964 RSELFRIFLEN
-975 EEFQNFLIDR
+975 QEFQNFLVER
-985 IINAAK
+985 VINAARTM
-991 PLVRAGLR
+991 VRGAVG

>member
-1 MTTDTTEKGLESI
+1 MPTDTSEKGLETL
-14 IEKSLL
+14 IEKCLL
-20 ENSGY
+20 ETNGY
-25 LKGNPADYN
+25 YRGVPSDYST
-34 ADYAIDTGKLEAFL
+34 DYALDCNKLEAFL
-48 LSTQEDKVQKSV
+48 WDTQEDKVQRTV
-60 DFRNEHSR
+60 DFKNPHIRHS
-68 HMFFERLKNDITK
+68 FFDRLKNEITK
-81 RGVIDVLRKGFR
+81 RGVIDVIRKGYNY
-93 FNTTHFEMY
+93 NTTHFDMY
-102 YPLPSELSEA
+102 YPFPSELSES
-112 GQFYY
+112 GQSYY
-117 DNNLFSV
+117 DRNIFSV
-124 TRQVHFST
+124 TRQVHFSV

-146 GLPVVTIELKNHYT
+146 GMPVITIELKNHYT
-160 GQTVA
+160 GQTVL

-175 ERDPKQLL
+175 ERNPKELL
-183 LIPKRCAVHFAV
+183 LQPRRCAVHFAV
-195 DDDNVKMC
+195 DDDNIRMC

-219 VNGGAGNPVN
+219 VDGGAGNPVN
-229 PNGPRTAYLWEYVL
+229 PSGPRTAYLWDYVL

-267 LIKEVVVWPR
+267 VVKESVVWPR

-283 VRYLVQETKSHP
+283 VRYLVQETKSHE
-295 LGQRFLIQHSA
+295 LGQKFLIQHSA

-325 NGNEKMMDS
+325 RGTEKLMDS
-334 IIVVTDRINL
+334 IIVVTDRVNL

-364 ADSSESLRTQLSAG
+364 ADSSETLRKELTAG

-390 YILKEIGSTLADRH
+390 FILKEIGTALADRR

-409 DEAHSSQNGS
+409 DEAHSSQSGS
-419 LSAKMNMALAG
+419 LSAKMNMAIAG
-430 VNAENEDDFED
+430 VDVESEEDFED

-474 KKKVGLDG
+474 KKIPQPDG
-482 KPILDPNGKVIF
+482 KPKF
-494 EPHHNYTMMQAIQEG
+494 EPHHNYTMRQAIQEG

-524 YKVVESELIR
+524 YKVVESEIIR
-534 RRKED
+534 KRKEN

-553 YVESRPETIEKKAAI
+553 YVESRPETVEKKAAI

-580 AKVGGQAR
+580 NKVGGQAR
-588 AMVVTSGIERAI
+588 AMVVTAGIERAI
-600 DYYFAINEQLK
+600 DYYYAISKQLQD
-611 NMRSPYKAVVA
+611 MRSPYKAVVA
-622 FSGKKEYKGK
+622 FSGKKVYHGK
-632 EETESSINGFPS
+632 EETEASINKFPS
-644 AEIEKN
+644 ADIEKN

-673 LQTMYVDKV
+673 LHTMYVDKG
-682 LLDIKAVQTLSRL
+682 LTDIKAVQTLSRL

-702 KDTFILDFANNPEDI
+702 KDTFILDFANDPEDI
-717 QEAFQ
+717 KESFQ

-728 CLGGETDPN
+728 TLAGETDPN
-737 KLNDLVYEL
+737 KLNDLIFEL
-746 DEYNIYTFEDIER
+746 DEFNIYTQAEIDL
-759 YCRLYFGSASR
+759 YCRKYLGSSPR

-777 DACVDRFKA
+777 DTCVERFKN

-812 IMPFGSPEWEMR
+812 IMPFGSEDWEKR
-824 WTFYKFLVT
+824 WTFYKYLVT

-847 LEAIDFDQLRI
+847 LESIDFDQLRI

-876 PVPTGS
+876 PVPTGN
-882 VVGGVKD
+882 GAAGKKE
-889 PDLAT
+889 PDLVK
-894 LSSILDE
+894 LSDILEE
-901 FNTRYGGVEWEFPD
+901 FNQRYGGVDWEYPD
-915 KVRKEIEELPK
+915 KVKKDIDELPK
-926 ELAESESFANAVK
+926 ELAENESFANAVLH
-939 YADDNNIQLEG
+939 ADESTVQIEG
-950 GEALKQIIVNNMAA
+950 GDALQQIIVKNMAA
-964 RTELCRIFLDN
+964 RSELFRIFLEN
-975 EEFQNFLIDR
+975 QEFQNFLVER
-985 IINAAK
+985 VINVARTMVRGAA
-991 PLVRAGLR
+991 G

>member
-1 MTTDTTEKGLESI
+1 MSTDTSEKGLETL
-14 IEKSLL
+14 IEKCLL
-20 ENSGY
+20 EANGY
-25 LKGNPADYN
+25 YRGMPSDYST
-34 ADYAIDTGKLEAFL
+34 DYALDCDKLELFL
-48 LSTQEDKVQKSV
+48 CTTQEDKVQRTV
-60 DFRNEHSR
+60 DFKNSHSR
-68 HMFFERLKNDITK
+68 HSFFDRLKNEITK
-81 RGVIDVLRKGFR
+81 RGVIDVIRKGYNY
-93 FNTTHFEMY
+93 NTTHFDMY
-102 YPLPSELSEA
+102 YPFPSELSES
-112 GQFYY
+112 GQSYY
-117 DNNLFSV
+117 DRNIFSV
-124 TRQVHFST
+124 TRQVHFSV

-146 GLPVVTIELKNHYT
+146 GMPVITIELKNHYT
-160 GQTVA
+160 GQTVL

-175 ERDPKQLL
+175 ERNPKELL
-183 LIPKRCAVHFAV
+183 LQPRRCAVHFAV
-195 DDDNVKMC
+195 DDDNIRMC

-219 VNGGAGNPVN
+219 VDGGAGNPVN
-229 PNGPRTAYLWEYVL
+229 PTGPRTAYLWDYVL

-267 LIKEVVVWPR
+267 VVKESVVWPR

-283 VRYLVQETKSHP
+283 VRYLVQETKSHE
-295 LGQRFLIQHSA
+295 LGQKFLIQHSA

-325 NGNEKMMDS
+325 RGTEKLMDS
-334 IIVVTDRINL
+334 IIVVTDRVNL

-364 ADSSESLRTQLSAG
+364 ADSSETLRKELTAG

-390 YILKEIGSTLADRH
+390 FILKEIGTALADRR

-409 DEAHSSQNGS
+409 DEAHSSQSGS
-419 LSAKMNMALAG
+419 LSAKMNMAIAG
-430 VNAENEDDFED
+430 VDVENGEDFED

-474 KKKVGLDG
+474 KKIPQPDG
-482 KPILDPNGKVIF
+482 KPKF
-494 EPHHNYTMMQAIQEG
+494 EPHHNYTMRQAIQEG

-524 YKVVESELIR
+524 YKVVESEIIR
-534 RRKED
+534 KRKEN

-553 YVESRPETIEKKAAI
+553 YVESRPETVEKKAAI

-580 AKVGGQAR
+580 NKVGGQAR
-588 AMVVTSGIERAI
+588 AMVVTAGIERAI
-600 DYYFAINEQLK
+600 DYYYAISKQLQ
-611 NMRSPYKAVVA
+611 NMKSPYKAVIA
-622 FSGKKEYKGK
+622 FSGKKMYHGK
-632 EETESSINGFPS
+632 EETEASINKFPS
-644 AEIEKN
+644 ADIEKN

-673 LQTMYVDKV
+673 LHTMYVDKG
-682 LLDIKAVQTLSRL
+682 LTDIKAVQTLSRL

-702 KDTFILDFANNPEDI
+702 KDTFILDFANDPEDI
-717 QEAFQ
+717 KESFQ

-728 CLGGETDPN
+728 TLAGETDPN
-737 KLNDLVYEL
+737 KLNDLIFEL
-746 DEYNIYTFEDIER
+746 DEFNIYTQAEIDL
-759 YCRLYFGSASR
+759 YCRKYLGSSPR

-777 DACVDRFKA
+777 DTCVERFKN

-812 IMPFGSPEWEMR
+812 IMPFGSEDWEKR
-824 WTFYKFLVT
+824 WTFYKYLVT

-847 LEAIDFDQLRI
+847 LESIDFDQLRI

-876 PVPTGS
+876 PVPTGN
-882 VVGGVKD
+882 GAAGKKE
-889 PDLAT
+889 PDLVK
-894 LSSILDE
+894 LSDILEE
-901 FNTRYGGVEWEFPD
+901 FNQRYGGVDWEYPD
-915 KVRKEIEELPK
+915 KVKKDIDELPK
-926 ELAESESFANAVK
+926 ELAENESFANAVLH
-939 YADDNNIQLEG
+939 ADESTVQIEG
-950 GEALKQIIVNNMAA
+950 GDALQQIIVKNMAA
-964 RTELCRIFLDN
+964 RSELFRIFLEN
-975 EEFQNFLIDR
+975 QEFQNFLVER
-985 IINAAK
+985 VINAARTM
-991 PLVRAGLR
+991 VRTGMR

>member
-1 MTTDTTEKGLESI
+1 MSTDTSEKGLETL
-14 IEKSLL
+14 IEKYLL
-20 ENSGY
+20 EANGY
-25 LKGNPADYN
+25 YRGMPSDYST
-34 ADYAIDTGKLEAFL
+34 DYALDCDKLELFL
-48 LSTQEDKVQKSV
+48 CSTQEDKVQRTV
-60 DFRNEHSR
+60 DFKNPHIRHS
-68 HMFFERLKNDITK
+68 FFDRLKNEITK
-81 RGVIDVLRKGFR
+81 RGVIDVIRKGYNY
-93 FNTTHFEMY
+93 NTTHFDMY
-102 YPLPSELSEA
+102 YPFPSELSES
-112 GQFYY
+112 GQSYY
-117 DNNLFSV
+117 DRNIFSV
-124 TRQVHFST
+124 TRQVHFSV

-146 GLPVVTIELKNHYT
+146 GMPVITIELKNHYT
-160 GQTVA
+160 GQTVL

-175 ERDPKQLL
+175 ERNPKELL
-183 LIPKRCAVHFAV
+183 LQPRRCAVHFAV
-195 DDDNVKMC
+195 DDDNIRMC
-203 TELKGKESW
+203 SELKGKESW

-219 VNGGAGNPVN
+219 VDGGAGNPVN
-229 PNGPRTAYLWEYVL
+229 PSGPRTAYLWDYVL

-267 LIKEVVVWPR
+267 VVKESVVWPR

-283 VRYLVQETKSHP
+283 VRYLVQETKSHE
-295 LGQRFLIQHSA
+295 LGQKFLIQHSA

-325 NGNEKMMDS
+325 RGTEKLMDS
-334 IIVVTDRINL
+334 IIVVTDRVNL

-364 ADSSESLRTQLSAG
+364 ADSSETLRKELTAG

-390 YILKEIGSTLADRH
+390 FILKEIGTALADRR

-409 DEAHSSQNGS
+409 DEAHSSQSGS
-419 LSAKMNMALAG
+419 LSAKMNMAIAG
-430 VNAENEDDFED
+430 VDVESEEDFED

-474 KKKVGLDG
+474 KKIPQPDG
-482 KPILDPNGKVIF
+482 KPKF
-494 EPHHNYTMMQAIQEG
+494 EPHHNYTMRQAIQEG

-524 YKVVESELIR
+524 YKVVESEIIR
-534 RRKED
+534 KRKEN

-553 YVESRPETIEKKAAI
+553 YVESRPETVEKKAAI

-580 AKVGGQAR
+580 NKVGGQAR
-588 AMVVTSGIERAI
+588 AMVVTAGIERAI
-600 DYYFAINEQLK
+600 DYYYAISKQLQD
-611 NMRSPYKAVVA
+611 MRSPYKAVVA
-622 FSGKKEYKGK
+622 FSGKKVYHGK
-632 EETESSINGFPS
+632 EETEASINKFPS
-644 AEIEKN
+644 ADIEKN

-673 LQTMYVDKV
+673 LHTMYVDKG
-682 LLDIKAVQTLSRL
+682 LTDIKAVQTLSRL

-702 KDTFILDFANNPEDI
+702 KDTFILDFANDPEDI
-717 QEAFQ
+717 KESFQ

-728 CLGGETDPN
+728 TLAGETDPN
-737 KLNDLVYEL
+737 KLNDLIFEL
-746 DEYNIYTFEDIER
+746 DEFNIYTQAEIDL
-759 YCRLYFGSASR
+759 YCRKYLGSSPR

-777 DACVDRFKA
+777 DTCVERFKN

-812 IMPFGSPEWEMR
+812 IMPFGSEDWEKR
-824 WTFYKFLVT
+824 WTFYKYLVT

-847 LEAIDFDQLRI
+847 LESIDFDQLRI

-876 PVPTGS
+876 PVPTGN
-882 VVGGVKD
+882 GAAGKKE
-889 PDLAT
+889 PDLVK
-894 LSSILDE
+894 LSDILEE
-901 FNTRYGGVEWEFPD
+901 FNQRYGGVDWEYPD
-915 KVRKEIEELPK
+915 KVKKDIDELPK
-926 ELAESESFANAVK
+926 ELAENESFANAVLH
-939 YADDNNIQLEG
+939 ADESTVQIEG
-950 GEALKQIIVNNMAA
+950 NDALQQIIVKNMAA
-964 RTELCRIFLDN
+964 RSELFRIFLEN
-975 EEFQNFLIDR
+975 QEFQNFLVER
-985 IINAAK
+985 VINVARTMVRGAA
-991 PLVRAGLR
+991 G

>member
-1 MTTDTTEKGLESI
+1 MSTDTSEKGLETL
-14 IEKSLL
+14 IEKYLL
-20 ENSGY
+20 ETNGY
-25 LKGNPADYN
+25 YRGMPSDYST
-34 ADYAIDTGKLEAFL
+34 DYALDCDKLELFL
-48 LSTQEDKVQKSV
+48 CSTQEDKVQRTV
-60 DFRNEHSR
+60 DFKNPHIRHS
-68 HMFFERLKNDITK
+68 FFDRLKNEITK
-81 RGVIDVLRKGFR
+81 RGVIDVIRKGYNY
-93 FNTTHFEMY
+93 NTTHFDMY
-102 YPLPSELSEA
+102 YPFPSELSES
-112 GQFYY
+112 GQSYY
-117 DNNLFSV
+117 DRNIFSV
-124 TRQVHFST
+124 TRQVHFSV

-146 GLPVVTIELKNHYT
+146 GMPVITIELKNHYT
-160 GQTVA
+160 GQTVL

-175 ERDPKQLL
+175 ERNPKELL
-183 LIPKRCAVHFAV
+183 LQPRRCAVHFAV
-195 DDDNVKMC
+195 DDDNIRMC

-219 VNGGAGNPVN
+219 VDGGAGNPVN
-229 PNGPRTAYLWEYVL
+229 PSGPRTAYLWDYVL

-267 LIKEVVVWPR
+267 VVKESVVWPR

-283 VRYLVQETKSHP
+283 VRYLVQETKSHE
-295 LGQRFLIQHSA
+295 LGQKFLIQHSA

-325 NGNEKMMDS
+325 RGTEKLMDS
-334 IIVVTDRINL
+334 IIVVTDRVNL

-364 ADSSESLRTQLSAG
+364 ADSSETLRKELTAG

-390 YILKEIGSTLADRH
+390 FILKEIGTALADRR

-409 DEAHSSQNGS
+409 DEAHSSQSGS
-419 LSAKMNMALAG
+419 LSAKMNMAIAG
-430 VNAENEDDFED
+430 IDVENEEDFED

-474 KKKVGLDG
+474 KKIPQPDG
-482 KPILDPNGKVIF
+482 SPKF
-494 EPHHNYTMMQAIQEG
+494 EPHHNYTMRQAIQEG

-524 YKVVESELIR
+524 YKVVESEIIR
-534 RRKED
+534 KRKEN

-553 YVESRPETIEKKAAI
+553 YVESRPETVEKKAAI

-580 AKVGGQAR
+580 NKVGGQAR
-588 AMVVTSGIERAI
+588 AMVVTAGIERAI
-600 DYYFAINEQLK
+600 DYYYAISKQLQDMK
-611 NMRSPYKAVVA
+611 SPYKAVVA
-622 FSGKKEYKGK
+622 FSGKKMYHGK
-632 EETESSINGFPS
+632 EETEASINKFPS
-644 AEIEKN
+644 ADIEKN

-673 LQTMYVDKV
+673 LHTMYVDKG
-682 LLDIKAVQTLSRL
+682 LTDIKAVQTLSRL

-702 KDTFILDFANNPEDI
+702 KDTFILDFANDPEDI
-717 QEAFQ
+717 KESFQ

-728 CLGGETDPN
+728 TLAGETDPN
-737 KLNDLVYEL
+737 KLNDLIFEL
-746 DEYNIYTFEDIER
+746 DEFNIYTQAEIDL
-759 YCRLYFGSASR
+759 YCRKYLGSAPR

-777 DACVDRFKA
+777 DTCVERFKN

-812 IMPFGSPEWEMR
+812 IMPFGSEDWEKR
-824 WTFYKFLVT
+824 WTFYKYLVT

-847 LEAIDFDQLRI
+847 LESIDFDQLRI

-876 PVPTGS
+876 PVPTGN
-882 VVGGVKD
+882 GAAGKKE
-889 PDLAT
+889 PDLVK
-894 LSSILDE
+894 LSDILEE
-901 FNTRYGGVEWEFPD
+901 FNQRYGGVDWEYPD
-915 KVRKEIEELPK
+915 KVKKDIDELPK
-926 ELAESESFANAVK
+926 ELAENESFANAVLH
-939 YADDNNIQLEG
+939 ADESTVQIEG
-950 GEALKQIIVNNMAA
+950 GDALQQIIVKNMAA
-964 RTELCRIFLDN
+964 RSELFRIFLEN
-975 EEFQNFLIDR
+975 QEFQNFLVER
-985 IINAAK
+985 VINAARTM
-991 PLVRAGLR
+991 VRGAAG

>member
-1 MTTDTTEKGLESI
+1 MPTDTSEKGLETL
-14 IEKSLL
+14 IEKCLL
-20 ENSGY
+20 ETNGY
-25 LKGNPADYN
+25 YRGMPSDYST
-34 ADYAIDTGKLEAFL
+34 DYALDCDKLELFL
-48 LSTQEDKVQKSV
+48 CSTQEDKVQRTV
-60 DFRNEHSR
+60 DFKNPHIRHS
-68 HMFFERLKNDITK
+68 FFDRLKNEITK
-81 RGVIDVLRKGFR
+81 RGVIDVIRKGYNY
-93 FNTTHFEMY
+93 NTTHFDMY
-102 YPLPSELSEA
+102 YPFPSELSES
-112 GQFYY
+112 GQSYY
-117 DNNLFSV
+117 DRNIFSV
-124 TRQVHFST
+124 TRQVHFSV

-140 MVIFIN
+140 MVVFIN
-146 GLPVVTIELKNHYT
+146 GMPVITIELKNHYT
-160 GQTVA
+160 GQTVL

-175 ERDPKQLL
+175 ERNPKELL
-183 LIPKRCAVHFAV
+183 LQPRRCAVHFAV
-195 DDDNVKMC
+195 DDDNIRMC

-219 VNGGAGNPVN
+219 VDGGAGNPVN
-229 PNGPRTAYLWEYVL
+229 PGGPRTAYLWDYVL

-267 LIKEVVVWPR
+267 VVKESVVWPR

-283 VRYLVQETKSHP
+283 VRYLVQETKSHE
-295 LGQRFLIQHSA
+295 LGQKFLIQHSA

-325 NGNEKMMDS
+325 RGTEKLMDS
-334 IIVVTDRINL
+334 IIVVTDRVNL

-364 ADSSESLRTQLSAG
+364 ADSSETLRKELTAG

-390 YILKEIGSTLADRH
+390 FILKEIGTALADRR

-409 DEAHSSQNGS
+409 DEAHSSQSGS
-419 LSAKMNMALAG
+419 LSAKMNMAIAG
-430 VNAENEDDFED
+430 VDVENEEDFED

-474 KKKVGLDG
+474 KKIPQPDG
-482 KPILDPNGKVIF
+482 KPKF
-494 EPHHNYTMMQAIQEG
+494 EPHHNYTMRQAIQEG

-524 YKVVESELIR
+524 YKVVESEIIR
-534 RRKED
+534 KRKEN

-553 YVESRPETIEKKAAI
+553 YVESRPETVEKKAAI

-580 AKVGGQAR
+580 NKVGGQAR
-588 AMVVTSGIERAI
+588 AMVVTAGIERAI
-600 DYYFAINEQLK
+600 DYYYAISKQLQDMK
-611 NMRSPYKAVVA
+611 SPYKAVIA
-622 FSGKKEYKGK
+622 FSGKKVYHGK
-632 EETESSINGFPS
+632 EETEASINKFPS
-644 AEIEKN
+644 ADIEKN

-673 LQTMYVDKV
+673 LHTMYVDKG
-682 LLDIKAVQTLSRL
+682 LTDIKAVQTLSRL

-702 KDTFILDFANNPEDI
+702 KDTFILDFANDPEDI
-717 QEAFQ
+717 KESFQ

-728 CLGGETDPN
+728 TLAGETDPN
-737 KLNDLVYEL
+737 KLNDLIFEL
-746 DEYNIYTFEDIER
+746 DEFNIYTQAEIDL
-759 YCRLYFGSASR
+759 YCRKYLGSAPR

-777 DACVDRFKA
+777 DTCVERFKN

-812 IMPFGSPEWEMR
+812 IMPFGSEDWEKR
-824 WTFYKFLVT
+824 WTFYKYLVT

-847 LEAIDFDQLRI
+847 LESIDFDQLRI

-876 PVPTGS
+876 PVPTGN
-882 VVGGVKD
+882 GTAGKKE
-889 PDLAT
+889 PDLVK
-894 LSSILDE
+894 LSDILEE
-901 FNTRYGGVEWEFPD
+901 FNQRYGGVDWEYPD
-915 KVRKEIEELPK
+915 KVKKDIDELPK
-926 ELAESESFANAVK
+926 ELAENESFANAVLH
-939 YADDNNIQLEG
+939 ADESTVQIEG
-950 GEALKQIIVNNMAA
+950 GDALQQIIVKNMAA
-964 RTELCRIFLDN
+964 RSELFRIFLEN
-975 EEFQNFLIDR
+975 QEFQNFLVER
-985 IINAAK
+985 VINAARTM
-991 PLVRAGLR
+991 VRGAAG

>member
-1 MTTDTTEKGLESI
+1 MPTDTSEKGLETL
-14 IEKSLL
+14 IEKYLL
-20 ENSGY
+20 ETNGY
-25 LKGNPADYN
+25 YRGMPSDYST
-34 ADYAIDTGKLEAFL
+34 DYALDCDKLELFL
-48 LSTQEDKVQKSV
+48 CSTQEDKVQRTV
-60 DFRNEHSR
+60 DFKNPHIRHS
-68 HMFFERLKNDITK
+68 FFDRLKNEITK
-81 RGVIDVLRKGFR
+81 RGVIDVIRKGYNY
-93 FNTTHFEMY
+93 NTTHFDMY
-102 YPLPSELSEA
+102 YPFPSELSES
-112 GQFYY
+112 GQSYY
-117 DNNLFSV
+117 DQNIFSV
-124 TRQVHFST
+124 TRQVHFSV

-146 GLPVVTIELKNHYT
+146 GMPVITIELKNHYT
-160 GQTVA
+160 GQTVL

-175 ERDPKQLL
+175 ERNPKELL
-183 LIPKRCAVHFAV
+183 LQPRRCAVHFAV
-195 DDDNVKMC
+195 DDDNIRMC

-219 VNGGAGNPVN
+219 VDGGAGNPVN
-229 PNGPRTAYLWEYVL
+229 PRGPRTAYLWDYVL

-267 LIKEVVVWPR
+267 VVKESVVWPR

-283 VRYLVQETKSHP
+283 VRYLVQETKSHE
-295 LGQRFLIQHSA
+295 LGQKFLIQHSA

-325 NGNEKMMDS
+325 RGTEKLMDS
-334 IIVVTDRINL
+334 IIVVTDRVNL

-364 ADSSESLRTQLSAG
+364 ADSSETLRKELTAG

-390 YILKEIGSTLADRH
+390 FILKEIGTALADRR

-409 DEAHSSQNGS
+409 DEAHSSQSGS
-419 LSAKMNMALAG
+419 LSAKMNMAIAG
-430 VNAENEDDFED
+430 VDVENEEDFED

-474 KKKVGLDG
+474 KKIPQPDG
-482 KPILDPNGKVIF
+482 KPKF
-494 EPHHNYTMMQAIQEG
+494 EPHHNYTMRQAIQEG

-524 YKVVESELIR
+524 YKVVESEIIR
-534 RRKED
+534 KRKEN

-553 YVESRPETIEKKAAI
+553 YVESRPETVEKKAAI

-580 AKVGGQAR
+580 NKVGGQAR
-588 AMVVTSGIERAI
+588 AMVVTAGIERAI
-600 DYYFAINEQLK
+600 DYYYAISKQLQDMK
-611 NMRSPYKAVVA
+611 SPYKAVIA
-622 FSGKKEYKGK
+622 FSGKKMYHGK
-632 EETESSINGFPS
+632 EETEASINKFPS
-644 AEIEKN
+644 ADIEKN

-673 LQTMYVDKV
+673 LHTMYVDKG
-682 LLDIKAVQTLSRL
+682 LTDIKAVQTLSRL

-702 KDTFILDFANNPEDI
+702 KDTFILDFANDPEDI
-717 QEAFQ
+717 KESFQ

-728 CLGGETDPN
+728 TLAGETDPN
-737 KLNDLVYEL
+737 KLNDLIFEL
-746 DEYNIYTFEDIER
+746 DEFNIYTQAEIDL
-759 YCRLYFGSASR
+759 YCRKYLGSSPR

-777 DACVDRFKA
+777 DTCVERFKN
-786 DLQEEQQIACKSA
+786 DLQEEQQIACKSS

-812 IMPFGSPEWEMR
+812 IMPFGSEDWEKR
-824 WTFYKFLVT
+824 WTFYKYLVT

-847 LEAIDFDQLRI
+847 LESIDFDQLRI

-876 PVPTGS
+876 PVPTGN
-882 VVGGVKD
+882 GAAGKKE
-889 PDLAT
+889 PDLVK
-894 LSSILDE
+894 LSDILEE
-901 FNTRYGGVEWEFPD
+901 FNQRYGGVEWEYPD
-915 KVRKEIEELPK
+915 KVKKDIDELPK
-926 ELAESESFANAVK
+926 ELAENESFANAVLH
-939 YADDNNIQLEG
+939 ADESTVQIEG
-950 GEALKQIIVNNMAA
+950 GDALQQIIVKNMAA
-964 RTELCRIFLDN
+964 RSELFRIFLEN
-975 EEFQNFLIDR
+975 QEFQNFLVER
-985 IINAAK
+985 VINVARTM
-991 PLVRAGLR
+991 VRAAAG

>member
-1 MTTDTTEKGLESI
+1 MPTDTSEKGLETL
-14 IEKSLL
+14 IEKYLL
-20 ENSGY
+20 EANGY
-25 LKGNPADYN
+25 YRGMPFDYST
-34 ADYAIDTGKLEAFL
+34 DYALDCDKLELFL
-48 LSTQEDKVQKSV
+48 CTTQEDKVQRTV
-60 DFRNEHSR
+60 DFKNPHIRHS
-68 HMFFERLKNDITK
+68 FFDRLKNEITK
-81 RGVIDVLRKGFR
+81 RGVIDVIRKGYNY
-93 FNTTHFEMY
+93 NTTHFDMY
-102 YPLPSELSEA
+102 YPFPSELSES
-112 GQFYY
+112 GQSYY
-117 DNNLFSV
+117 DQNIFSV
-124 TRQVHFST
+124 TRQVHFSV

-146 GLPVVTIELKNHYT
+146 GMPVITIELKNHYT
-160 GQTVA
+160 GQTVL

-175 ERDPKQLL
+175 ERNPKELL
-183 LIPKRCAVHFAV
+183 LQPRRCAVHFAV
-195 DDDNVKMC
+195 DDDNIRMC

-219 VNGGAGNPVN
+219 VDGGAGNPVN
-229 PNGPRTAYLWEYVL
+229 PSGPRTAYLWDYVL

-267 LIKEVVVWPR
+267 VVKESVVWPR

-283 VRYLVQETKSHP
+283 VRYLVQETKSHE
-295 LGQRFLIQHSA
+295 LGQKFLIQHSA

-325 NGNEKMMDS
+325 RGTEKLMDS
-334 IIVVTDRINL
+334 IIVVTDRVNL

-364 ADSSESLRTQLSAG
+364 ADSSETLRKELTAG

-390 YILKEIGSTLADRH
+390 FILKEIGTALADRR

-409 DEAHSSQNGS
+409 DEAHSSQSGS
-419 LSAKMNMALAG
+419 LSAKMNMAIAG
-430 VNAENEDDFED
+430 VDVENEEDFED

-474 KKKVGLDG
+474 KKIPQPDG
-482 KPILDPNGKVIF
+482 KPKF
-494 EPHHNYTMMQAIQEG
+494 EPHHNYTMRQAIQEG

-524 YKVVESELIR
+524 YKVVESEIIR
-534 RRKED
+534 KRKEN

-553 YVESRPETIEKKAAI
+553 YVESRPETVEKKAAI

-580 AKVGGQAR
+580 NKVGGQAR
-588 AMVVTSGIERAI
+588 AMVVTAGIERAI
-600 DYYFAINEQLK
+600 DYYYAISKQLQD
-611 NMRSPYKAVVA
+611 MRSPYKAVVA
-622 FSGKKEYKGK
+622 FSGKKVYHGK
-632 EETESSINGFPS
+632 EETEASINKFPS
-644 AEIEKN
+644 ADIEKN

-673 LQTMYVDKV
+673 LHTMYVDKG

-702 KDTFILDFANNPEDI
+702 KDTFILDFANDPEDI
-717 QEAFQ
+717 KESFQ

-728 CLGGETDPN
+728 TLAGETDPN
-737 KLNDLVYEL
+737 KLNDLIFEL
-746 DEYNIYTFEDIER
+746 DEFNIYTQAEIDL
-759 YCRLYFGSASR
+759 YCRKYLGSSPL

-777 DACVDRFKA
+777 DTCVERFKN

-812 IMPFGSPEWEMR
+812 IMPFGSEDWEKR
-824 WTFYKFLVT
+824 WTFYKYLVT

-847 LEAIDFDQLRI
+847 LESIDFDQLRI

-876 PVPTGS
+876 PVPTGN
-882 VVGGVKD
+882 GAAGKKE
-889 PDLAT
+889 PDLVK
-894 LSSILDE
+894 LSDILEE
-901 FNTRYGGVEWEFPD
+901 FNQRYGGVEWEYPD
-915 KVRKEIEELPK
+915 KVKKDIDELPK
-926 ELAESESFANAVK
+926 ELAENESFANAVLH
-939 YADDNNIQLEG
+939 ADESTVQIEG
-950 GEALKQIIVNNMAA
+950 GDALQQIIVKNMAA
-964 RTELCRIFLDN
+964 RSELFRIFLEN
-975 EEFQNFLIDR
+975 QEFQNFLVER
-985 IINAAK
+985 VINAARTM
-991 PLVRAGLR
+991 VRGAAG

>member
-1 MTTDTTEKGLESI
+1 MSTDTSEKGLETL
-14 IEKSLL
+14 IEKCLL
-20 ENSGY
+20 ETNGY
-25 LKGNPADYN
+25 YRGMPSDYN
-34 ADYAIDTGKLEAFL
+34 TDYALDCDKLELFL
-48 LSTQEDKVQKSV
+48 CSTQEDKVQRTV
-60 DFRNEHSR
+60 DFKNPHIRHS
-68 HMFFERLKNDITK
+68 FFDRLKNEITK
-81 RGVIDVLRKGFR
+81 RGVIDVIRKGYNY
-93 FNTTHFEMY
+93 NTTHFDMY
-102 YPLPSELSEA
+102 YPFPSELSES
-112 GQFYY
+112 GQSYY
-117 DNNLFSV
+117 DRNIFSV
-124 TRQVHFST
+124 TRQVHFSV

-146 GLPVVTIELKNHYT
+146 GMPVITIELKNHYT
-160 GQTVA
+160 GQTVL

-175 ERDPKQLL
+175 ERNPKELL
-183 LIPKRCAVHFAV
+183 LQPRRCAVHFAV
-195 DDDNVKMC
+195 DDDNIRMC

-219 VNGGAGNPVN
+219 VDGGAGNPVN
-229 PNGPRTAYLWEYVL
+229 PGGPRTAYLWDYVL

-267 LIKEVVVWPR
+267 VVKESVVWPR

-283 VRYLVQETKSHP
+283 VRYLVQETKSHE
-295 LGQRFLIQHSA
+295 LGQKFLIQHSA

-325 NGNEKMMDS
+325 RGTEKLMDS
-334 IIVVTDRINL
+334 IIVVTDRVNL

-364 ADSSESLRTQLSAG
+364 ADSSETLRKELTAG

-390 YILKEIGSTLADRH
+390 FILKEIGTALADRR

-409 DEAHSSQNGS
+409 DEAHSSQSGS
-419 LSAKMNMALAG
+419 LSAKMNMAIAG
-430 VNAENEDDFED
+430 VDVENEEDFED

-474 KKKVGLDG
+474 KKIPQPDG
-482 KPILDPNGKVIF
+482 KPKF
-494 EPHHNYTMMQAIQEG
+494 EPHHNYTMRQAIQEG

-524 YKVVESELIR
+524 YKVVESEIIR
-534 RRKED
+534 KRKEN

-553 YVESRPETIEKKAAI
+553 YVESRPETVEKKAAI

-580 AKVGGQAR
+580 NKVGGQAR
-588 AMVVTSGIERAI
+588 AMVVTAGIERAI
-600 DYYFAINEQLK
+600 DYYYAISKQLQD
-611 NMRSPYKAVVA
+611 MRSPYKAVIA
-622 FSGKKEYKGK
+622 FSGKKVYHGK
-632 EETESSINGFPS
+632 EETEASINKFPS
-644 AEIEKN
+644 ADIEKN

-673 LQTMYVDKV
+673 LHTMYVDKG
-682 LLDIKAVQTLSRL
+682 LTDIKAVQTLSRL

-702 KDTFILDFANNPEDI
+702 KDTFILDFANDPEDI
-717 QEAFQ
+717 KESFQ

-728 CLGGETDPN
+728 TLAGETDPN
-737 KLNDLVYEL
+737 KLNDLIFEL
-746 DEYNIYTFEDIER
+746 DEYNIYTQVEIDLFCKK
-759 YCRLYFGSASR
+759 YLGTASR
-770 EELDPII
+770 DELDPII
-777 DACVDRFKA
+777 NECVDRFKN

-812 IMPFGSPEWEMR
+812 IMPFGSQDWEKR
-824 WTFYKFLVT
+824 WIFYKFLVT
-833 KLPKLKRE
+833 KLPKLK
-841 DFTEGL
+841 DDDLTEGL
-847 LEAIDFDQLRI
+847 LESIDFDQLRI

-876 PVPTGS
+876 PVPTGNGA
-882 VVGGVKD
+882 VGKKEPELVK
-889 PDLAT
+889 
-894 LSSILDE
+894 LSDILEE
-901 FNTRYGGVEWEFPD
+901 FNQRYGGVEWEYPD
-915 KVRKEIEELPK
+915 KVKKDIDELPR
-926 ELAESESFANAVK
+926 ELAENESFANAVLH
-939 YADDNNIQLEG
+939 ADESTVQIEG
-950 GEALKQIIVNNMAA
+950 NDALQQIIVKNMAA
-964 RTELCRIFLDN
+964 RSELFRIFLEN
-975 EEFQNFLIDR
+975 QEFQNFLVER
-985 IINAAK
+985 VINAARTM
-991 PLVRAGLR
+991 VRGAVG

>member
-1 MTTDTTEKGLESI
+1 MSTDTSEKGLETL
-14 IEKSLL
+14 IEKCLL
-20 ENSGY
+20 ETNGY
-25 LKGNPADYN
+25 YRGVPSDYST
-34 ADYAIDTGKLEAFL
+34 DYALDCDKLELFL
-48 LSTQEDKVQKSV
+48 CSTQEDKVQRTV
-60 DFRNEHSR
+60 DFKNPHIRHS
-68 HMFFERLKNDITK
+68 FFDRLKNEITK
-81 RGVIDVLRKGFR
+81 RGIIDVIRKGYNY
-93 FNTTHFEMY
+93 NTTHFDMY
-102 YPLPSELSEA
+102 YPFPSELSES
-112 GQFYY
+112 GQSYY
-117 DNNLFSV
+117 DQNIFSV
-124 TRQVHFST
+124 TRQVHFSV

-146 GLPVVTIELKNHYT
+146 GMPVITIELKNHYT
-160 GQTVA
+160 GQTVL

-175 ERDPKQLL
+175 ERNPKELL
-183 LIPKRCAVHFAV
+183 LQPRRCAVHFAV
-195 DDDNVKMC
+195 DDDNIRMC

-219 VNGGAGNPVN
+219 VDGGAGNPVN
-229 PNGPRTAYLWEYVL
+229 PSGPRTAYLWDYVL

-267 LIKEVVVWPR
+267 VVKESVVWPR

-283 VRYLVQETKSHP
+283 VRYLVQETKSHE
-295 LGQRFLIQHSA
+295 LGQKFLIQHSA

-325 NGNEKMMDS
+325 RGTEKLMDS
-334 IIVVTDRINL
+334 IIVVTDRVNL

-364 ADSSESLRTQLSAG
+364 ADSSETLRKELTAG

-390 YILKEIGSTLADRH
+390 FILKEIGTALADRR

-409 DEAHSSQNGS
+409 DEAHSSQSGS
-419 LSAKMNMALAG
+419 LSAKMNMAIAG
-430 VNAENEDDFED
+430 VDVENEEDFED

-474 KKKVGLDG
+474 KKI
-482 KPILDPNGKVIF
+482 PQPNGKPKF
-494 EPHHNYTMMQAIQEG
+494 EPHHNYTMRQAIQEG

-524 YKVVESELIR
+524 YKVVESEIIR
-534 RRKED
+534 KRKEN

-553 YVESRPETIEKKAAI
+553 YVESRPETVEKKAAI

-580 AKVGGQAR
+580 NKVGGQAR
-588 AMVVTSGIERAI
+588 AMVVTAGIERAI
-600 DYYFAINEQLK
+600 DYYYAISKQLQDMK
-611 NMRSPYKAVVA
+611 SPYKAVVA
-622 FSGKKEYKGK
+622 FSGKKMYHGK
-632 EETESSINGFPS
+632 EETEASVNKFPS
-644 AEIEKN
+644 ADIEKN

-673 LQTMYVDKV
+673 LHTMYVDKD
-682 LLDIKAVQTLSRL
+682 LTDIKAVQTLSRL

-702 KDTFILDFANNPEDI
+702 KDTFILDFANDPEDI
-717 QEAFQ
+717 KESFQ

-728 CLGGETDPN
+728 TLAGETDPN
-737 KLNDLVYEL
+737 KLNDLIFEL
-746 DEYNIYTFEDIER
+746 DEFNIYTQAEIDL
-759 YCRLYFGSASR
+759 YCRKYLGSSPR

-777 DACVDRFKA
+777 DTCVERFKN

-812 IMPFGSPEWEMR
+812 IMPFGSEDWEKR
-824 WTFYKFLVT
+824 WTFYKYLVT

-847 LEAIDFDQLRI
+847 LESIDFDQLRI

-876 PVPTGS
+876 PVPTGN
-882 VVGGVKD
+882 GAAGKKE
-889 PDLAT
+889 PDLVK
-894 LSSILDE
+894 LSDILEE
-901 FNTRYGGVEWEFPD
+901 FNQRYGGVEWEYPD
-915 KVRKEIEELPK
+915 KVKKDIDELPK
-926 ELAESESFANAVK
+926 ELAENESFANAVLH
-939 YADDNNIQLEG
+939 ADESTVQIEG
-950 GEALKQIIVNNMAA
+950 GDALQQIIVKNMAA
-964 RTELCRIFLDN
+964 RSELFRIFLEN
-975 EEFQNFLIDR
+975 QEFQNFLVER
-985 IINAAK
+985 VINAARTM
-991 PLVRAGLR
+991 VRATAG